1 MKKVR
6 NIILGIIA
14 AGMLTV
20 AVPVGGISAYASSA
34 KISFSDPSATV
45 GQEFSVNV
53 KISSQ
58 DGNLGASDVVLSY
71 DPSVIEF
78 VSGNNASGG
87 AGSVRLVGTMDS
99 SSTKAFS
106 YTLKFKAVQAGNT
119 SISVGS
125 YEVYDSD
132 AQAVTVSKPGAA
144 TVKVK
149 APASSSGEAALSSLK
164 ISPGKLSPAFS
175 PDVTAYTVQVGASV
189 DKLAVSASAKD
200 SKAKV
205 LVSGDSGLKVGANT
219 VVCKVTAENG
229 QTTKSYTITVNK
241 LDTVDVPSD
250 AETEA
255 ETEAEA
261 VETSSVVTNGLDVE
275 IDGVSY
281 TVATEFDASLLP
293 EGYTQSTCTYG
304 GSEVQC
310 GSGNDLTLLY
320 LQSADGNGAFYIYMP
335 ESGALSPYVTIDVT
349 AKSILVLPP
358 DASVQI
364 PDGFVET
371 TIQLNG
377 TYKVQG
383 WVWKS
388 DEQQQYCV
396 VYGMNESGEKSLYR
410 YDIAEKTF
418 QRYFEDPS
426 LATKYDDAQVE
437 EIVDQYNALCKDYNI
452 RFIMIAVLGVACVIL
467 FFIVINLLLK
477 RKEWKEEAQAAG
489 GRQRAKCRSSA
500 ANVQPVANVRAERR
514 TERASQPNRRERT
527 TETGAVARTKRT
539 PEERHSSG
547 EREDSIPE
555 RRRREVDQR
564 SSDARETRV
573 SQDGERRAERDRREL
588 TEEGRSERRRR
599 ELTEEGRSERRC
611 RELAEKGR
619 AERSQ
624 REPIE
629 EGRTE
634 RRRREPIE
642 EGRAERSR
650 RESIEEGRSER
661 SRRESIEEE
670 RSERSRREP
679 AEETRSDRRHR
690 ALVGEDRSEGIR
702 RDTADGSRAGHDR
715 RTVTEESR
723 AEKERTG
730 TAKESRT
737 RRDYASSS
745 ARRAA
750 KESAASEERRNMRP
764 TIQVRPA
771 SRSEL
776 YYTLDREEYGD
787 RPTRYESE
795 SERSR
800 RAREAKAR
808 LERDRR
814 DADGFEYID
823 DPQ

>member
-1 MKKVR
+1 MKRFK
-6 NIILGIIA
+6 NIILGILA

-20 AVPVGGISAYASSA
+20 AAPVGGISAYASSA

-99 SSTKAFS
+99 NSTKAFS

-132 AQAVTVSKPGAA
+132 AQAVTVSKTGTAS
-144 TVKVK
+144 VKVK
-149 APASSSGEAALSSLK
+149 APATSSAEAALSSLK
-164 ISPGKLSPAFS
+164 ISPGTLSPAFS
-175 PDVTAYTVQVGASV
+175 PNVTSYTAQVGASV

-219 VVCKVTAENG
+219 VVCKVTAEDG

-241 LDTVDVPSD
+241 LDTVDVPSE

-255 ETEAEA
+255 ETEA
-261 VETSSVVTNGLDVE
+261 VGTTPVVTNGLDVE

-310 GSGNDLTLLY
+310 GNGNDLTLLY
-320 LQSADGNGAFYIYMP
+320 LQGADGNGEFYIYIP
-335 ESGALSPYVTIDVT
+335 ESGVLSPYVTIDVT

-358 DASVQI
+358 DESVQI
-364 PDGFVET
+364 PDGFMET

-388 DEQQQYCV
+388 DEQQKYCV

-437 EIVDQYNALCKDYNI
+437 EIVDKYNALCRDYNI
-452 RFIMIAVLGVACVIL
+452 RFVMLAVLGVACVIL

-477 RKEWKEEAQAAG
+477 RKEWREEAQAAG
-489 GRQRAKCRSSA
+489 GRQRSKRRPSSPNARPAADARVKRGTGRDKREDGEMTPARPAARSEKERMA
-500 ANVQPVANVRAERR
+500 ADDRRRPSAERMEEGRRSARR
-514 TERASQPNRRERT
+514 TQETLETRPVRRERSM
-527 TETGAVARTKRT
+527 EAAASADRAKRM
-539 PEERHSSG
+539 PE
-547 EREDSIPE
+547 E
-555 RRRREVDQR
+555 RRRREAG
-564 SSDARETRV
+564 SEN
-573 SQDGERRAERDRREL
+573 
-588 TEEGRSERRRR
+588 RSERVRR
-599 ELTEEGRSERRC
+599 EMPEESSPACVRREASEERLQRTRRDTAEESRSERPR
-611 RELAEKGR
+611 
-619 AERSQ
+619 
-624 REPIE
+624 
-629 EGRTE
+629 RT
-634 RRRREPIE
+634 
-642 EGRAERSR
+642 S
-650 RESIEEGRSER
+650 
-661 SRRESIEEE
+661 
-670 RSERSRREP
+670 
-679 AEETRSDRRHR
+679 
-690 ALVGEDRSEGIR
+690 
-702 RDTADGSRAGHDR
+702 ADGSRAERERQAVAESR
-715 RTVTEESR
+715 RTERER
-723 AEKERTG
+723 AVS
-730 TAKESRT
+730 AKESRLQ
-737 RRDYASSS
+737 RDYTPAS
-745 ARRAA
+745 AHRAA
-750 KESAASEERRNMRP
+750 KESAASGERRNARP
-764 TIQVRPA
+764 AIYVRPA

-776 YYTLDREEYGD
+776 YYTLEREEYGD

-814 DADGFEYID
+814 DEDGFEYID

>member
-1 MKKVR
+1 MKRFK
-6 NIILGIIA
+6 NIILGILA

-20 AVPVGGISAYASSA
+20 AAPVGGISAYASSA

-99 SSTKAFS
+99 NSTKAFS

-132 AQAVTVSKPGAA
+132 AQAVTVSKTGTAS
-144 TVKVK
+144 VKVK
-149 APASSSGEAALSSLK
+149 APATSSAEAALSSLK
-164 ISPGKLSPAFS
+164 ISPGTLSPAFS
-175 PDVTAYTVQVGASV
+175 PNVTSYTAQVGASV

-219 VVCKVTAENG
+219 VVCKVTAEDG

-241 LDTVDVPSD
+241 LDTVDVPSEAETG

-255 ETEAEA
+255 VGT
-261 VETSSVVTNGLDVE
+261 TPVVTNGLDVE

-310 GSGNDLTLLY
+310 GNGNDLTLLY
-320 LQSADGNGAFYIYMP
+320 LQGADGNGAFYIYIP
-335 ESGALSPYVTIDVT
+335 ESGVLSPYVTIDVT

-358 DASVQI
+358 DESVQI
-364 PDGFVET
+364 PDGFMET

-388 DEQQQYCV
+388 DEQQKYCV

-426 LATKYDDAQVE
+426 LATKYDDTQVE
-437 EIVDQYNALCKDYNI
+437 EIVDKYNALCRDYNI
-452 RFIMIAVLGVACVIL
+452 RFVMLAVLGVACVIL

-477 RKEWKEEAQAAG
+477 RKEWREETQAAG
-489 GRQRAKCRSSA
+489 GKQRSKRRPSSPNARPAARSEKERMA
-500 ANVQPVANVRAERR
+500 ADDRRRPSAERMEEGRRSARR
-514 TERASQPNRRERT
+514 TQETLETRPVRRERSM
-527 TETGAVARTKRT
+527 EAAASADRAKRM
-539 PEERHSSG
+539 PE
-547 EREDSIPE
+547 E
-555 RRRREVDQR
+555 RRRREAG
-564 SSDARETRV
+564 SEN
-573 SQDGERRAERDRREL
+573 
-588 TEEGRSERRRR
+588 RSERVRR
-599 ELTEEGRSERRC
+599 EMPEESSPACVRREASEEERLQRTRRDAAEESRSERPR
-611 RELAEKGR
+611 
-619 AERSQ
+619 
-624 REPIE
+624 
-629 EGRTE
+629 RT
-634 RRRREPIE
+634 
-642 EGRAERSR
+642 S
-650 RESIEEGRSER
+650 
-661 SRRESIEEE
+661 
-670 RSERSRREP
+670 
-679 AEETRSDRRHR
+679 
-690 ALVGEDRSEGIR
+690 
-702 RDTADGSRAGHDR
+702 ADGSRAERERQAVAESR
-715 RTVTEESR
+715 RTERER
-723 AEKERTG
+723 AVS
-730 TAKESRT
+730 AKESRLQ
-737 RRDYASSS
+737 RDYTPAS
-745 ARRAA
+745 AHRAA
-750 KESAASEERRNMRP
+750 KESAASGERRNARP
-764 TIQVRPA
+764 AIYVRPA

-776 YYTLDREEYGD
+776 YYTLEREEYGD

-814 DADGFEYID
+814 DEDGFEYID

>member
-1 MKKVR
+1 MKRFK
-6 NIILGIIA
+6 NIILGILA

-20 AVPVGGISAYASSA
+20 AAPVGGISAYASSA

-132 AQAVTVSKPGAA
+132 AQAVTVSKTGTAS
-144 TVKVK
+144 VKVK
-149 APASSSGEAALSSLK
+149 APATSSAEAALSSLK
-164 ISPGKLSPAFS
+164 ISPGTLSPAFS
-175 PDVTAYTVQVGASV
+175 PNVTSYTAQVGASV

-219 VVCKVTAENG
+219 VVCKVTAEDG

-241 LDTVDVPSD
+241 LDTVDVPSEAETG

-255 ETEAEA
+255 VGT
-261 VETSSVVTNGLDVE
+261 TPVVTNGLDVE

-310 GSGNDLTLLY
+310 GNGNDLTLLY
-320 LQSADGNGAFYIYMP
+320 LQGADGNGAFYIYIP
-335 ESGALSPYVTIDVT
+335 ESGVLSPYVTIDVT

-358 DASVQI
+358 DESVQI
-364 PDGFVET
+364 PDGFMET

-388 DEQQQYCV
+388 DEQQKYCV

-426 LATKYDDAQVE
+426 LATKYDNAQVE
-437 EIVDQYNALCKDYNI
+437 EIVDKYNALCRDYNI
-452 RFIMIAVLGVACVIL
+452 RFVMLAVLGVACVIL

-477 RKEWKEEAQAAG
+477 RKEWREEAQAAG
-489 GRQRAKCRSSA
+489 GRQRSKRRPSSPNARPAADARVKRGTGRDKRDDGEMTPARPAARSEKERMA
-500 ANVQPVANVRAERR
+500 ADDRRRRSAERMEEGRRSARR
-514 TERASQPNRRERT
+514 TQETLETRPVRRERSM
-527 TETGAVARTKRT
+527 EVAASADRAKRM
-539 PEERHSSG
+539 PE
-547 EREDSIPE
+547 E
-555 RRRREVDQR
+555 RRRRE
-564 SSDARETRV
+564 
-573 SQDGERRAERDRREL
+573 AESEN
-588 TEEGRSERRRR
+588 RSERVRR
-599 ELTEEGRSERRC
+599 EMPEESSPACVRREASEEERLQRTRRDAAEESRSERPR
-611 RELAEKGR
+611 
-619 AERSQ
+619 
-624 REPIE
+624 
-629 EGRTE
+629 RT
-634 RRRREPIE
+634 
-642 EGRAERSR
+642 S
-650 RESIEEGRSER
+650 
-661 SRRESIEEE
+661 
-670 RSERSRREP
+670 
-679 AEETRSDRRHR
+679 
-690 ALVGEDRSEGIR
+690 
-702 RDTADGSRAGHDR
+702 ADGSRAERERQAVAESR
-715 RTVTEESR
+715 RTERER
-723 AEKERTG
+723 AVS
-730 TAKESRT
+730 AKESRLQ
-737 RRDYASSS
+737 RDYTPAS
-745 ARRAA
+745 AHRAA
-750 KESAASEERRNMRP
+750 KESAASGERRNARP
-764 TIQVRPA
+764 AIYVRPA

-776 YYTLDREEYGD
+776 YYTLEREEYGD

-814 DADGFEYID
+814 DEDGFEYID

>member
-1 MKKVR
+1 MKRFK
-6 NIILGIIA
+6 NIILGILA

-20 AVPVGGISAYASSA
+20 AAPVGGISAYASSA

-99 SSTKAFS
+99 NSTKAFS

-132 AQAVTVSKPGAA
+132 AQAVTVSKTGTAS
-144 TVKVK
+144 VKVK
-149 APASSSGEAALSSLK
+149 APATSSAEAALSSLK
-164 ISPGKLSPAFS
+164 ISPGTLSPAFS
-175 PDVTAYTVQVGASV
+175 PNVTSYTAQVGASV

-219 VVCKVTAENG
+219 VVCKVTAEDG

-241 LDTVDVPSD
+241 LDTVDVPSEAETG

-255 ETEAEA
+255 VGT
-261 VETSSVVTNGLDVE
+261 TSVVTNGLDVE

-310 GSGNDLTLLY
+310 GNGNDLTLLY
-320 LQSADGNGAFYIYMP
+320 LQGADGNGAFYIYIP
-335 ESGALSPYVTIDVT
+335 ESGVLSPYVTIDVT

-358 DASVQI
+358 DESVQI
-364 PDGFVET
+364 PDGFMET

-388 DEQQQYCV
+388 DEQQKYCV

-437 EIVDQYNALCKDYNI
+437 EIVDKYNALCRDYNI
-452 RFIMIAVLGVACVIL
+452 RFVMLAVLGVACVIL

-477 RKEWKEEAQAAG
+477 RKEWREETQAAG
-489 GRQRAKCRSSA
+489 GRQRSKRRPSSSNARPA
-500 ANVQPVANVRAERR
+500 ADARVKRGTGRDKREDGEMTPARPVARSEKERMAADDRRRPSAERMEEGRRSARR
-514 TERASQPNRRERT
+514 TQETLETRPVRRERSM
-527 TETGAVARTKRT
+527 EAAASADRAKRM
-539 PEERHSSG
+539 PE
-547 EREDSIPE
+547 E
-555 RRRREVDQR
+555 RRRREAG
-564 SSDARETRV
+564 SEN
-573 SQDGERRAERDRREL
+573 
-588 TEEGRSERRRR
+588 RSERVRR
-599 ELTEEGRSERRC
+599 EMPEESSPACVRREASEERLQRTRRDAAEESRSERPR
-611 RELAEKGR
+611 
-619 AERSQ
+619 
-624 REPIE
+624 
-629 EGRTE
+629 RT
-634 RRRREPIE
+634 
-642 EGRAERSR
+642 S
-650 RESIEEGRSER
+650 
-661 SRRESIEEE
+661 
-670 RSERSRREP
+670 
-679 AEETRSDRRHR
+679 
-690 ALVGEDRSEGIR
+690 
-702 RDTADGSRAGHDR
+702 ADGSRAERERQAVAESR
-715 RTVTEESR
+715 RTERER
-723 AEKERTG
+723 AVS
-730 TAKESRT
+730 AKESRLQ
-737 RRDYASSS
+737 RDYTPAS
-745 ARRAA
+745 AHRAA
-750 KESAASEERRNMRP
+750 KESAASGERRNARP
-764 TIQVRPA
+764 AIYVRPA

-776 YYTLDREEYGD
+776 YYTLEREEYGD

-814 DADGFEYID
+814 DEDGFEYID

>member
-1 MKKVR
+1 MKRFK
-6 NIILGIIA
+6 NIILGILA

-20 AVPVGGISAYASSA
+20 AAPVGGISAYASSA

-132 AQAVTVSKPGAA
+132 AQAVTVSKTGTAS
-144 TVKVK
+144 VKVK
-149 APASSSGEAALSSLK
+149 APATSSAEAALSSLK
-164 ISPGKLSPAFS
+164 ISPGTLSPAFS
-175 PDVTAYTVQVGASV
+175 PNVTSYTAQVGASV

-219 VVCKVTAENG
+219 VVCKVTAEDG

-241 LDTVDVPSD
+241 LDTVDVPSEAETG

-255 ETEAEA
+255 VGT
-261 VETSSVVTNGLDVE
+261 TPVVTNGLDVE

-310 GSGNDLTLLY
+310 GNGNDLTLLY
-320 LQSADGNGAFYIYMP
+320 LQGADGNGAFYIYIP
-335 ESGALSPYVTIDVT
+335 ESGVLSPYVTIDVT

-358 DASVQI
+358 DESVQI
-364 PDGFVET
+364 PDGFMET

-388 DEQQQYCV
+388 DEQQKYCV

-437 EIVDQYNALCKDYNI
+437 EIVDKYNALCRDYNI
-452 RFIMIAVLGVACVIL
+452 RFVMLAVLGVACVIL

-477 RKEWKEEAQAAG
+477 RKKWREEAQAAG
-489 GRQRAKCRSSA
+489 GRQRSKRRPLSPNARPEADAWVKRDTGRDKREDGEMTPARPAARSEKERMA
-500 ANVQPVANVRAERR
+500 ADDRRRRSAERMEEGRRSARR
-514 TERASQPNRRERT
+514 TQETLETRPVRRERSM
-527 TETGAVARTKRT
+527 EVAASADRAKRM
-539 PEERHSSG
+539 PE
-547 EREDSIPE
+547 E
-555 RRRREVDQR
+555 RRRREAG
-564 SSDARETRV
+564 SEN
-573 SQDGERRAERDRREL
+573 
-588 TEEGRSERRRR
+588 RSERVRR
-599 ELTEEGRSERRC
+599 EMPEESSPACVRREASEEERLQRTRRDTAEESRSERPR
-611 RELAEKGR
+611 
-619 AERSQ
+619 
-624 REPIE
+624 
-629 EGRTE
+629 RT
-634 RRRREPIE
+634 
-642 EGRAERSR
+642 S
-650 RESIEEGRSER
+650 
-661 SRRESIEEE
+661 
-670 RSERSRREP
+670 
-679 AEETRSDRRHR
+679 
-690 ALVGEDRSEGIR
+690 
-702 RDTADGSRAGHDR
+702 ADGSRAERERQAVAESR
-715 RTVTEESR
+715 RTERERAVSAKVSR
-723 AEKERTG
+723 LQ
-730 TAKESRT
+730 
-737 RRDYASSS
+737 RDYTPAS
-745 ARRAA
+745 AHRAA
-750 KESAASEERRNMRP
+750 KESAVSGERRNARP
-764 TIQVRPA
+764 TIHVRPA

-776 YYTLDREEYGD
+776 YYTLEREEYGD

-814 DADGFEYID
+814 DEDGFEYID

>member
-1 MKKVR
+1 MKRFK
-6 NIILGIIA
+6 NIILGILA

-20 AVPVGGISAYASSA
+20 AAPVGGISAYASSA

-99 SSTKAFS
+99 NSTKAFS

-132 AQAVTVSKPGAA
+132 AQAVTVSKTGTAS
-144 TVKVK
+144 VKVK
-149 APASSSGEAALSSLK
+149 APATSSAEAALSSLK
-164 ISPGKLSPAFS
+164 ISPGTLSPAFS
-175 PDVTAYTVQVGASV
+175 PNVTSYTAQVGASV

-219 VVCKVTAENG
+219 VVCKVTAEDG

-241 LDTVDVPSD
+241 LDTVDVPSEAETG

-255 ETEAEA
+255 VGT
-261 VETSSVVTNGLDVE
+261 TPVVTNGLDVE

-310 GSGNDLTLLY
+310 GNGNDLTLLY
-320 LQSADGNGAFYIYMP
+320 LQGADGNGAFYIYIP
-335 ESGALSPYVTIDVT
+335 ESGVLSPYVTIDVT

-358 DASVQI
+358 DESVQI
-364 PDGFVET
+364 PDGFMET

-388 DEQQQYCV
+388 DEQQKYCV

-437 EIVDQYNALCKDYNI
+437 EIVDKYNALCRDYNI
-452 RFIMIAVLGVACVIL
+452 RFVMLAVLGVACVIL

-477 RKEWKEEAQAAG
+477 RKEWREEAQAAG
-489 GRQRAKCRSSA
+489 GRQRSKRRPSSPNARPAADARVKRGTGRDKREDGEMTPARSA
-500 ANVQPVANVRAERR
+500 ARSEKERMAADDRRRPSAERIEEGRRSARR
-514 TERASQPNRRERT
+514 TQETLETRPVRRERSM
-527 TETGAVARTKRT
+527 EAAASADRAKRM
-539 PEERHSSG
+539 PE
-547 EREDSIPE
+547 E
-555 RRRREVDQR
+555 RRRRE
-564 SSDARETRV
+564 
-573 SQDGERRAERDRREL
+573 AESEN
-588 TEEGRSERRRR
+588 RSERVRR
-599 ELTEEGRSERRC
+599 EMPEESSPACVRREASEEERLQRTRRDAAEESRSERLR
-611 RELAEKGR
+611 
-619 AERSQ
+619 
-624 REPIE
+624 
-629 EGRTE
+629 RT
-634 RRRREPIE
+634 
-642 EGRAERSR
+642 S
-650 RESIEEGRSER
+650 
-661 SRRESIEEE
+661 
-670 RSERSRREP
+670 
-679 AEETRSDRRHR
+679 
-690 ALVGEDRSEGIR
+690 
-702 RDTADGSRAGHDR
+702 ADGSRAERERQAVAESR
-715 RTVTEESR
+715 RTERER
-723 AEKERTG
+723 AVS
-730 TAKESRT
+730 AKESRLQ
-737 RRDYASSS
+737 RDYTPAS
-745 ARRAA
+745 AHRAA
-750 KESAASEERRNMRP
+750 KESAASGERRNARP
-764 TIQVRPA
+764 AIYVRPA

-776 YYTLDREEYGD
+776 YYTLEREEYGD

-814 DADGFEYID
+814 DEDGFEYID

>member
-1 MKKVR
+1 MKRFK
-6 NIILGIIA
+6 NIILGILA

-20 AVPVGGISAYASSA
+20 AAPVGGISAYASSA

-99 SSTKAFS
+99 NSTKAFS

-132 AQAVTVSKPGAA
+132 AQAVTVSKTGTAS
-144 TVKVK
+144 VKVK
-149 APASSSGEAALSSLK
+149 APATSSAEAALSSLK
-164 ISPGKLSPAFS
+164 ISPGTLSPAFS
-175 PDVTAYTVQVGASV
+175 PNVTSYTAQVGASV

-219 VVCKVTAENG
+219 VVCKVTAEDG

-241 LDTVDVPSD
+241 LDTVDVPS
-250 AETEA
+250 EA
-255 ETEAEA
+255 ETGAETDA
-261 VETSSVVTNGLDVE
+261 VGTTPVVTNGLDVE

-310 GSGNDLTLLY
+310 GNGNDLTLLY
-320 LQSADGNGAFYIYMP
+320 LQGADENGAFYIYIP
-335 ESGALSPYVTIDVT
+335 ESGVLSPYVTIDVA

-358 DASVQI
+358 DESVQI
-364 PDGFVET
+364 PDGFMET

-388 DEQQQYCV
+388 DEQQKYCV

-437 EIVDQYNALCKDYNI
+437 EIVDKYNALCRDYNI
-452 RFIMIAVLGVACVIL
+452 RFVMLAVLGVACVIL

-477 RKEWKEEAQAAG
+477 RKEWREEAQAAG
-489 GRQRAKCRSSA
+489 GRQRSKRRPSSPNARPAADARVKRGTGRDKREDGEMTPARPAARSEKERMA
-500 ANVQPVANVRAERR
+500 ADDRRRPSAERMEEGRRSARR
-514 TERASQPNRRERT
+514 TQETLETRPVRRERSM
-527 TETGAVARTKRT
+527 EAAASADRAKRM
-539 PEERHSSG
+539 PE
-547 EREDSIPE
+547 E
-555 RRRREVDQR
+555 RRRREAG
-564 SSDARETRV
+564 SEN
-573 SQDGERRAERDRREL
+573 
-588 TEEGRSERRRR
+588 RSERVRR
-599 ELTEEGRSERRC
+599 EMPEESSPACVRREASEERLQRTRRDAAEESRSERPR
-611 RELAEKGR
+611 
-619 AERSQ
+619 
-624 REPIE
+624 
-629 EGRTE
+629 RT
-634 RRRREPIE
+634 
-642 EGRAERSR
+642 S
-650 RESIEEGRSER
+650 
-661 SRRESIEEE
+661 
-670 RSERSRREP
+670 
-679 AEETRSDRRHR
+679 
-690 ALVGEDRSEGIR
+690 
-702 RDTADGSRAGHDR
+702 ADGSRAERERQAVAESR
-715 RTVTEESR
+715 RTERER
-723 AEKERTG
+723 AVS
-730 TAKESRT
+730 AKESRLQ
-737 RRDYASSS
+737 RDYTPAS
-745 ARRAA
+745 AHRAA
-750 KESAASEERRNMRP
+750 KESAVSGERRNARP
-764 TIQVRPA
+764 AIQVRPA

-776 YYTLDREEYGD
+776 YYTLEREEYGD

-814 DADGFEYID
+814 DEDGFEYID

>member
-1 MKKVR
+1 MKRFK
-6 NIILGIIA
+6 NIILGILA

-20 AVPVGGISAYASSA
+20 AAPVGGISAYASSA

-132 AQAVTVSKPGAA
+132 AQEVTVSKTGTAS
-144 TVKVK
+144 VKVK
-149 APASSSGEAALSSLK
+149 APATSSAEAALSSLK
-164 ISPGKLSPAFS
+164 ISPGTLSPAFS
-175 PDVTAYTVQVGASV
+175 PNVTSYTAQVGASV

-219 VVCKVTAENG
+219 VVCKVTAEDG

-241 LDTVDVPSD
+241 LDTVDVPSEAETG

-255 ETEAEA
+255 VGT
-261 VETSSVVTNGLDVE
+261 TPVVTNGLDVE

-310 GSGNDLTLLY
+310 GNGNDLTLLY
-320 LQSADGNGAFYIYMP
+320 LQGADGNGAFYIYIP
-335 ESGALSPYVTIDVT
+335 ESGVLSPYVTIDVT

-358 DASVQI
+358 DESVQI
-364 PDGFVET
+364 PDGFMET

-388 DEQQQYCV
+388 DEQQKYCV

-426 LATKYDDAQVE
+426 LATKYDDTQVE
-437 EIVDQYNALCKDYNI
+437 EIVDKYNALCRDYNI
-452 RFIMIAVLGVACVIL
+452 RFVMLAVLGVACVIL

-477 RKEWKEEAQAAG
+477 RKEWREKTQAAG
-489 GRQRAKCRSSA
+489 GRQRSKRRPSSSNARPAADARVKRGTGRDKRDDGEMTPARPAARSEKERMA
-500 ANVQPVANVRAERR
+500 ADDRRRRSAERMEEGRRSARR
-514 TERASQPNRRERT
+514 TQETLETRPVRRERSM
-527 TETGAVARTKRT
+527 EVAASADRAKRM
-539 PEERHSSG
+539 PE
-547 EREDSIPE
+547 E
-555 RRRREVDQR
+555 RRRRE
-564 SSDARETRV
+564 
-573 SQDGERRAERDRREL
+573 AESEN
-588 TEEGRSERRRR
+588 RSERVRR
-599 ELTEEGRSERRC
+599 EMPEESSPACVRREASEEERLQRTRRDAAEESRSERPR
-611 RELAEKGR
+611 
-619 AERSQ
+619 
-624 REPIE
+624 
-629 EGRTE
+629 RT
-634 RRRREPIE
+634 
-642 EGRAERSR
+642 S
-650 RESIEEGRSER
+650 
-661 SRRESIEEE
+661 
-670 RSERSRREP
+670 
-679 AEETRSDRRHR
+679 
-690 ALVGEDRSEGIR
+690 
-702 RDTADGSRAGHDR
+702 ADGSRAERERQAVAESR
-715 RTVTEESR
+715 RTERER
-723 AEKERTG
+723 AVS
-730 TAKESRT
+730 AKESRLQ
-737 RRDYASSS
+737 RDYTPAS
-745 ARRAA
+745 AHRAA
-750 KESAASEERRNMRP
+750 KESAASGERRNARP
-764 TIQVRPA
+764 AIYVRPA

-776 YYTLDREEYGD
+776 YYTLEREEYGD

-814 DADGFEYID
+814 DEDGFEYID

>member
-1 MKKVR
+1 MKRFR
-6 NIILGIIA
+6 NIILGILA

-20 AVPVGGISAYASSA
+20 AAPVGGISAYASSA

-132 AQAVTVSKPGAA
+132 AQAVTVSKTGTAS
-144 TVKVK
+144 VKVK
-149 APASSSGEAALSSLK
+149 APATSSAEAALSSLK
-164 ISPGKLSPAFS
+164 ISPGTLSPAFS
-175 PDVTAYTVQVGASV
+175 PNVTSYTAQVGASV

-219 VVCKVTAENG
+219 VVCKVTAEDG

-241 LDTVDVPSD
+241 LDTVDVPSE

-255 ETEAEA
+255 ETEA
-261 VETSSVVTNGLDVE
+261 VGTTPVVTNGLDVE

-310 GSGNDLTLLY
+310 GNGNDLTLLY
-320 LQSADGNGAFYIYMP
+320 LQGADGNGAFYIYIP
-335 ESGALSPYVTIDVT
+335 ESGVLSPYVTIDVT

-358 DASVQI
+358 DESVQI
-364 PDGFVET
+364 PDGFMET

-388 DEQQQYCV
+388 DEQQKYCV

-437 EIVDQYNALCKDYNI
+437 EIVDKYNTLCRDYNI
-452 RFIMIAVLGVACVIL
+452 RFVMLAVLGVACVIL

-477 RKEWKEEAQAAG
+477 RKEWREEAQAAG
-489 GRQRAKCRSSA
+489 CRQRSKRRPSSPNARPA
-500 ANVQPVANVRAERR
+500 A
-514 TERASQPNRRERT
+514 
-527 TETGAVARTKRT
+527 
-539 PEERHSSG
+539 
-547 EREDSIPE
+547 
-555 RRRREVDQR
+555 
-564 SSDARETRV
+564 DARVKRGT
-573 SQDGERRAERDRREL
+573 GRDRREDEEMAPARPVARSEKERMAADDRRRPSAERM
-588 TEEGRSERRRR
+588 EEGRRSARQTREKDREIRPVRR
-599 ELTEEGRSERRC
+599 ERSMEAGSADRVKRMPEERCRQEAGSENRSGRVRRETSEESRPARVRREAEERLQRTRRDAAEESRSERPR
-611 RELAEKGR
+611 
-619 AERSQ
+619 
-624 REPIE
+624 
-629 EGRTE
+629 RT
-634 RRRREPIE
+634 
-642 EGRAERSR
+642 
-650 RESIEEGRSER
+650 
-661 SRRESIEEE
+661 
-670 RSERSRREP
+670 
-679 AEETRSDRRHR
+679 
-690 ALVGEDRSEGIR
+690 L
-702 RDTADGSRAGHDR
+702 ADGSRAEREHQAVAESR
-715 RTVTEESR
+715 RTER
-723 AEKERTG
+723 ERTVS
-730 TAKESRT
+730 AKESRPQ
-737 RRDYASSS
+737 RDYTPAS
-745 ARRAA
+745 AHRAA
-750 KESAASEERRNMRP
+750 KESAASGERRNARP
-764 TIQVRPA
+764 AIQVRPA

-814 DADGFEYID
+814 DEDGFEYID

>member
-1 MKKVR
+1 MKRFK
-6 NIILGIIA
+6 NIILGILA

-20 AVPVGGISAYASSA
+20 AAPVGGISAYASSA

-99 SSTKAFS
+99 NSTKAFS

-132 AQAVTVSKPGAA
+132 AQAVTVSKTGTAS
-144 TVKVK
+144 VKVK
-149 APASSSGEAALSSLK
+149 APATSSAEAALSSLK
-164 ISPGKLSPAFS
+164 ISPGTLSPAFS
-175 PDVTAYTVQVGASV
+175 PNVTSYTAQVGASV

-219 VVCKVTAENG
+219 VVCKVTAEDG

-241 LDTVDVPSD
+241 LDTVDVPS
-250 AETEA
+250 EA
-255 ETEAEA
+255 ETGAETDA
-261 VETSSVVTNGLDVE
+261 VGTTPVVTNGLDVE

-310 GSGNDLTLLY
+310 GNGNDLTLLY
-320 LQSADGNGAFYIYMP
+320 LQGADENGAFYIYIP
-335 ESGALSPYVTIDVT
+335 ESGVLSPYVTIDVT

-358 DASVQI
+358 DESVQI
-364 PDGFVET
+364 PDGFMET

-388 DEQQQYCV
+388 DEQQKYCV

-437 EIVDQYNALCKDYNI
+437 EIVDKYNALCRDYNI
-452 RFIMIAVLGVACVIL
+452 RFVMLAVLGVACVIL

-477 RKEWKEEAQAAG
+477 RKEWREEAQAAG
-489 GRQRAKCRSSA
+489 GRQRSKRRPSSPNARPAADARVKRGTGRDKREDGEMTPARPAARSEKERMA
-500 ANVQPVANVRAERR
+500 ADDRRRPSAERMEEGRRSARR
-514 TERASQPNRRERT
+514 TQETLETRPVRRERSM
-527 TETGAVARTKRT
+527 EAAASADRAKRM
-539 PEERHSSG
+539 PE
-547 EREDSIPE
+547 E
-555 RRRREVDQR
+555 RRRREAG
-564 SSDARETRV
+564 SEN
-573 SQDGERRAERDRREL
+573 
-588 TEEGRSERRRR
+588 RSERVRR
-599 ELTEEGRSERRC
+599 EMPEESSPACVRREASEERLQRTRRDAAEESRSERPR
-611 RELAEKGR
+611 
-619 AERSQ
+619 
-624 REPIE
+624 
-629 EGRTE
+629 RT
-634 RRRREPIE
+634 
-642 EGRAERSR
+642 S
-650 RESIEEGRSER
+650 
-661 SRRESIEEE
+661 
-670 RSERSRREP
+670 
-679 AEETRSDRRHR
+679 
-690 ALVGEDRSEGIR
+690 
-702 RDTADGSRAGHDR
+702 ADGSRAERERQAVAESR
-715 RTVTEESR
+715 RTERER
-723 AEKERTG
+723 AVS
-730 TAKESRT
+730 AKESRLQ
-737 RRDYASSS
+737 RDYTPAS
-745 ARRAA
+745 AHRAA
-750 KESAASEERRNMRP
+750 KESAVSGERRNARP
-764 TIQVRPA
+764 AIQVRPA

-776 YYTLDREEYGD
+776 YYTLEREEYGD

-814 DADGFEYID
+814 DEDGFEYID

>member
-1 MKKVR
+1 MKRFK
-6 NIILGIIA
+6 NIILGILA

-20 AVPVGGISAYASSA
+20 AAPVGGISAYASSA

-99 SSTKAFS
+99 NSTKAFS

-132 AQAVTVSKPGAA
+132 AQAVTVSKTGTAS
-144 TVKVK
+144 VKVK
-149 APASSSGEAALSSLK
+149 APATSSAEAALSSLK
-164 ISPGKLSPAFS
+164 ISPGTLSPAFS
-175 PDVTAYTVQVGASV
+175 PNVTSYTAQVGASV
-189 DKLAVSASAKD
+189 DKLAGSASAKD

-219 VVCKVTAENG
+219 VVCKVTAEDG

-241 LDTVDVPSD
+241 LDTVDVPSEAETG

-255 ETEAEA
+255 VGT
-261 VETSSVVTNGLDVE
+261 TPVVTNGLDVE

-310 GSGNDLTLLY
+310 GNGNDLTLLY
-320 LQSADGNGAFYIYMP
+320 LQGADGNGAFYIYIP
-335 ESGALSPYVTIDVT
+335 ESGVLSPYVTIDVT

-358 DASVQI
+358 DESVQI
-364 PDGFVET
+364 PDGFMET

-388 DEQQQYCV
+388 DEQQKYCV

-437 EIVDQYNALCKDYNI
+437 EIVDKYNALCRDYNI
-452 RFIMIAVLGVACVIL
+452 RFVMLAVLGVACVIL

-477 RKEWKEEAQAAG
+477 RKEWREEAQAAG
-489 GRQRAKCRSSA
+489 GRQRSKRRPSSPNARPA
-500 ANVQPVANVRAERR
+500 ADARVKRGTGRDKREDGEMTPARPVARSEKERMAADDRRRPSAERMEEGRRSARR
-514 TERASQPNRRERT
+514 TQETLETRPVRRERSM
-527 TETGAVARTKRT
+527 EAAASADRAKRM
-539 PEERHSSG
+539 PE
-547 EREDSIPE
+547 E
-555 RRRREVDQR
+555 RRRREAGSENPSERVCR
-564 SSDARETRV
+564 EMPEESSPACV
-573 SQDGERRAERDRREL
+573 RREAS
-588 TEEGRSERRRR
+588 EERLQRTRRDAAEESRSERPRR
-599 ELTEEGRSERRC
+599 TS
-611 RELAEKGR
+611 
-619 AERSQ
+619 
-624 REPIE
+624 
-629 EGRTE
+629 
-634 RRRREPIE
+634 
-642 EGRAERSR
+642 
-650 RESIEEGRSER
+650 
-661 SRRESIEEE
+661 
-670 RSERSRREP
+670 
-679 AEETRSDRRHR
+679 
-690 ALVGEDRSEGIR
+690 
-702 RDTADGSRAGHDR
+702 ADGSRAERERQAVAESR
-715 RTVTEESR
+715 RTERER
-723 AEKERTG
+723 AVS
-730 TAKESRT
+730 AKESRLQ
-737 RRDYASSS
+737 RDYTPAS
-745 ARRAA
+745 AHRAA
-750 KESAASEERRNMRP
+750 KESAASGERRNARP
-764 TIQVRPA
+764 AIYVRPA

-776 YYTLDREEYGD
+776 YYTLEREEYGD

-814 DADGFEYID
+814 DEDGFEYID

>member
-1 MKKVR
+1 MKRFK
-6 NIILGIIA
+6 NIILGILA

-20 AVPVGGISAYASSA
+20 AAPVGGISAYASSA

-99 SSTKAFS
+99 NSTKAFS

-132 AQAVTVSKPGAA
+132 AQAVTVSKTGTAS
-144 TVKVK
+144 VKVK
-149 APASSSGEAALSSLK
+149 APATSSAEAALSSLK
-164 ISPGKLSPAFS
+164 ISPGTLSPAFS
-175 PDVTAYTVQVGASV
+175 PNVTSYTAQVGASV

-219 VVCKVTAENG
+219 VVCKVTAEDG

-241 LDTVDVPSD
+241 LDTVDVPSEAETG

-255 ETEAEA
+255 VGT
-261 VETSSVVTNGLDVE
+261 TPVVTNGLDVE

-310 GSGNDLTLLY
+310 GNGNDLTLLY
-320 LQSADGNGAFYIYMP
+320 LQGADGNGEFYIYIP
-335 ESGALSPYVTIDVT
+335 ESGVLSPYVTIDVT

-358 DASVQI
+358 DESVQI
-364 PDGFVET
+364 PDGFMET

-388 DEQQQYCV
+388 DEQQKYCV

-437 EIVDQYNALCKDYNI
+437 EIVDKYNALCRDYNI
-452 RFIMIAVLGVACVIL
+452 RFVMLAVLGVACVIL

-477 RKEWKEEAQAAG
+477 RKEWREEAQAAG
-489 GRQRAKCRSSA
+489 GRQRSKRRPPLPNARPAADARVKRGTGRDKREDGEMTPARPAARSEKERMA
-500 ANVQPVANVRAERR
+500 ADDRRRPSAERMEEGRRSARR
-514 TERASQPNRRERT
+514 TQETLETRPVRRERSM
-527 TETGAVARTKRT
+527 EAAASADRAKRM
-539 PEERHSSG
+539 PE
-547 EREDSIPE
+547 E
-555 RRRREVDQR
+555 RRRREAG
-564 SSDARETRV
+564 SEN
-573 SQDGERRAERDRREL
+573 
-588 TEEGRSERRRR
+588 RSERIRR
-599 ELTEEGRSERRC
+599 EMPEESSPAC
-611 RELAEKGR
+611 V
-619 AERSQ
+619 
-624 REPIE
+624 
-629 EGRTE
+629 
-634 RRRREPIE
+634 RRE
-642 EGRAERSR
+642 AS
-650 RESIEEGRSER
+650 
-661 SRRESIEEE
+661 EE
-670 RSERSRREP
+670 RLQR
-679 AEETRSDRRHR
+679 T
-690 ALVGEDRSEGIR
+690 R
-702 RDTADGSRAGHDR
+702 RDTAEESRSERPRRTSTDGSRAERERQAVAESR
-715 RTVTEESR
+715 RTERER
-723 AEKERTG
+723 AVS
-730 TAKESRT
+730 AKESRLQ
-737 RRDYASSS
+737 RDYTPAS
-745 ARRAA
+745 AHRAA
-750 KESAASEERRNMRP
+750 KESAASGERRNARP
-764 TIQVRPA
+764 AIYVRPA

-776 YYTLDREEYGD
+776 YYTLEREEYGD

-814 DADGFEYID
+814 DEDGFEYID

>member
-1 MKKVR
+1 MKRFK
-6 NIILGIIA
+6 NIILGILA

-20 AVPVGGISAYASSA
+20 AAPVGGISAYASSA

-99 SSTKAFS
+99 NSTKAFS

-132 AQAVTVSKPGAA
+132 AQAVTVSKTGTAS
-144 TVKVK
+144 VKVK
-149 APASSSGEAALSSLK
+149 APATSSAEAALSSLK
-164 ISPGKLSPAFS
+164 ISPGTLSPAFS
-175 PDVTAYTVQVGASV
+175 PNVTSYTAQVGASV

-219 VVCKVTAENG
+219 VVCKVTAEDG

-241 LDTVDVPSD
+241 LDTVDVPSEAETG

-255 ETEAEA
+255 VGT
-261 VETSSVVTNGLDVE
+261 TPVVTNGLDVE

-310 GSGNDLTLLY
+310 GNGNDLTLLY
-320 LQSADGNGAFYIYMP
+320 LQGADGNGAFYIYIP
-335 ESGALSPYVTIDVT
+335 ESGVLSPYVTIDVT

-358 DASVQI
+358 DESVQI
-364 PDGFVET
+364 PDGFMET

-388 DEQQQYCV
+388 DEQQKYCV

-437 EIVDQYNALCKDYNI
+437 EIVDKYNALCRDYNI
-452 RFIMIAVLGVACVIL
+452 RFVMLAVLGVACVIL

-477 RKEWKEEAQAAG
+477 RKEWREETQAAG
-489 GRQRAKCRSSA
+489 GRQRSKRRPSSPNARPAARSEKERMA
-500 ANVQPVANVRAERR
+500 ADDRRRPSAERMEEGRRSARR
-514 TERASQPNRRERT
+514 TQETLETRPVRRERSM
-527 TETGAVARTKRT
+527 EAAASADRAKRM
-539 PEERHSSG
+539 PE
-547 EREDSIPE
+547 E
-555 RRRREVDQR
+555 RRRREAG
-564 SSDARETRV
+564 SEN
-573 SQDGERRAERDRREL
+573 
-588 TEEGRSERRRR
+588 RSERVRR
-599 ELTEEGRSERRC
+599 EMPEESSPACVRREASEERLQRTRRDTAEESRSERPR
-611 RELAEKGR
+611 
-619 AERSQ
+619 
-624 REPIE
+624 
-629 EGRTE
+629 RT
-634 RRRREPIE
+634 
-642 EGRAERSR
+642 S
-650 RESIEEGRSER
+650 
-661 SRRESIEEE
+661 
-670 RSERSRREP
+670 
-679 AEETRSDRRHR
+679 
-690 ALVGEDRSEGIR
+690 
-702 RDTADGSRAGHDR
+702 ADGSRAERERQAVAESR
-715 RTVTEESR
+715 RTERER
-723 AEKERTG
+723 AVS
-730 TAKESRT
+730 AKESRLQ
-737 RRDYASSS
+737 RDYTPAS
-745 ARRAA
+745 AHRAA
-750 KESAASEERRNMRP
+750 KDSAASRERPNARP
-764 TIQVRPA
+764 AIYVRPA

-776 YYTLDREEYGD
+776 YYTLEREEYGD

-814 DADGFEYID
+814 DEDGFEYID

>member
-1 MKKVR
+1 MKKFR
-6 NIILGIIA
+6 NIVLGILA

-125 YEVYDSD
+125 CEVYDSD
-132 AQAVTVSKPGAA
+132 AQAVTVSKPGTAS
-144 TVKVK
+144 VKVK
-149 APASSSGEAALSSLK
+149 APATSSAEAALSSLK

-175 PDVTAYTVQVGASV
+175 PDVTSYTAQVGASV

-200 SKAKV
+200 SNAKV
-205 LVSGDSGLKVGANT
+205 LVSGDSGLKVGTNT
-219 VVCKVTAENG
+219 VVCKVTAEDG

-241 LDTVDVPSD
+241 LDTVDVPSE

-261 VETSSVVTNGLDVE
+261 VETTPVVTNGLDVE

-310 GSGNDLTLLY
+310 GNGNDLTLLY
-320 LQSADGNGAFYIYMP
+320 LQSADGNGAFYIYIP

-349 AKSILVLPP
+349 ARSILVLPP
-358 DASVQI
+358 DDSVQI
-364 PDGFVET
+364 PDGFMET

-396 VYGMNESGEKSLYR
+396 IYGMNESGEKSLYR

-437 EIVDQYNALCKDYNI
+437 EIVDKYNALCKDYNI
-452 RFIMIAVLGVACVIL
+452 RFIMLAVLGVACVIL
-467 FFIVINLLLK
+467 FFIVVNLLLK
-477 RKEWKEEAQAAG
+477 RKEWREETQAAG
-489 GRQRAKCRSSA
+489 GRQRTKRRPSSA
-500 ANVQPVANVRAERR
+500 NARPAADARAKRGSERDEREDEEMAPARLAARSEKERTAADDRRRRPSAERMEEERRR
-514 TERASQPNRRERT
+514 TRQAREEAREARPVRRERS
-527 TETGAVARTKRT
+527 TETASTDRRERI
-539 PEERHSSG
+539 PEERRRSVPEGRRSQETRVSRDG
-547 EREDSIPE
+547 EYRVERE
-555 RRRREVDQR
+555 RREVDENGR
-564 SSDARETRV
+564 SGRVENRPARARRETAEEKRP
-573 SQDGERRAERDRREL
+573 ERPHREAV
-588 TEEGRSERRRR
+588 EDSRSEHPRR
-599 ELTEEGRSERRC
+599 TS
-611 RELAEKGR
+611 
-619 AERSQ
+619 
-624 REPIE
+624 
-629 EGRTE
+629 
-634 RRRREPIE
+634 
-642 EGRAERSR
+642 
-650 RESIEEGRSER
+650 
-661 SRRESIEEE
+661 
-670 RSERSRREP
+670 
-679 AEETRSDRRHR
+679 
-690 ALVGEDRSEGIR
+690 
-702 RDTADGSRAGHDR
+702 ADGSRAERERQAAAESR
-715 RTVTEESR
+715 RTER
-723 AEKERTG
+723 ERTVS
-730 TAKESRT
+730 AKESRPQ
-737 RRDYASSS
+737 RDYTPTS
-745 ARRAA
+745 ARRAV
-750 KESAASEERRNMRP
+750 KESAASGERRNARP

-795 SERSR
+795 SERSK

-808 LERDRR
+808 LERERR
-814 DADGFEYID
+814 DEDGFEYID

>member
-1 MKKVR
+1 MKRFK
-6 NIILGIIA
+6 NIILGILA

-20 AVPVGGISAYASSA
+20 AAPVGGISAYASSA

-99 SSTKAFS
+99 NSTKAFS

-132 AQAVTVSKPGAA
+132 AQAVTVSKTGTAS
-144 TVKVK
+144 VKVK
-149 APASSSGEAALSSLK
+149 APATSSAEAALSSLK
-164 ISPGKLSPAFS
+164 ISPGTLSPAFS
-175 PDVTAYTVQVGASV
+175 PNVTSYTAQVGASV

-219 VVCKVTAENG
+219 VVCKVTAEDG

-241 LDTVDVPSD
+241 LDTVDVPSEAETG

-255 ETEAEA
+255 VGT
-261 VETSSVVTNGLDVE
+261 TPVVTNGLDVE

-310 GSGNDLTLLY
+310 GNGNDLTLLY
-320 LQSADGNGAFYIYMP
+320 LQGADGNGAFYIYIP
-335 ESGALSPYVTIDVT
+335 ESGVLSPYVTIDVT
-349 AKSILVLPP
+349 AKSILVLPS
-358 DASVQI
+358 DESVQI
-364 PDGFVET
+364 PDGFMET

-388 DEQQQYCV
+388 DEQQKYCV

-437 EIVDQYNALCKDYNI
+437 EIVDKYNALCRDYNI
-452 RFIMIAVLGVACVIL
+452 RFVMLAVLGVACVIL

-477 RKEWKEEAQAAG
+477 RKEWREETQAAG
-489 GRQRAKCRSSA
+489 GKQRSKRRPSSSNARPA
-500 ANVQPVANVRAERR
+500 ADARVKRGTGRDKREDGEMTPARPVARSEKERMAADDRRRPSAERMEEGRRSARR
-514 TERASQPNRRERT
+514 TQETLETRPVRRERSM
-527 TETGAVARTKRT
+527 EAAASADRAKRM
-539 PEERHSSG
+539 PE
-547 EREDSIPE
+547 E
-555 RRRREVDQR
+555 RRRREAG
-564 SSDARETRV
+564 SEN
-573 SQDGERRAERDRREL
+573 
-588 TEEGRSERRRR
+588 RSERVRR
-599 ELTEEGRSERRC
+599 EMPEESSPACVRREASEERLQRTRRDAAEESRSERPR
-611 RELAEKGR
+611 
-619 AERSQ
+619 
-624 REPIE
+624 
-629 EGRTE
+629 RT
-634 RRRREPIE
+634 
-642 EGRAERSR
+642 S
-650 RESIEEGRSER
+650 
-661 SRRESIEEE
+661 
-670 RSERSRREP
+670 
-679 AEETRSDRRHR
+679 
-690 ALVGEDRSEGIR
+690 
-702 RDTADGSRAGHDR
+702 ADGSRAERERQAVAESR
-715 RTVTEESR
+715 RTERER
-723 AEKERTG
+723 AVS
-730 TAKESRT
+730 AKESRLQ
-737 RRDYASSS
+737 RDYTPAS
-745 ARRAA
+745 AHRAA
-750 KESAASEERRNMRP
+750 KESAASGERRNARP
-764 TIQVRPA
+764 AIYVRPA

-776 YYTLDREEYGD
+776 YYTLEREEYGD

-814 DADGFEYID
+814 DEDGFEYID
-823 DPQ
+823 DSQ

>member
-1 MKKVR
+1 MKRFK
-6 NIILGIIA
+6 NIILGILA

-20 AVPVGGISAYASSA
+20 AAPVGGISAYASSA

-99 SSTKAFS
+99 NSTKAFS

-132 AQAVTVSKPGAA
+132 AQAVTVSKTGTAS
-144 TVKVK
+144 VKVK
-149 APASSSGEAALSSLK
+149 APATSSAEAALSSLK
-164 ISPGKLSPAFS
+164 ISPGTLSPAFS
-175 PDVTAYTVQVGASV
+175 PNVTSYTAQVGASV

-219 VVCKVTAENG
+219 VVCKVTAEDG

-241 LDTVDVPSD
+241 LDTVDVPSEAETG

-255 ETEAEA
+255 VGT
-261 VETSSVVTNGLDVE
+261 TPVVTNGLDVE

-310 GSGNDLTLLY
+310 GNGNDLTLLY
-320 LQSADGNGAFYIYMP
+320 LQGADGNGAFYIYIP
-335 ESGALSPYVTIDVT
+335 ESGVLSPYVTIDVT

-358 DASVQI
+358 DESVQI
-364 PDGFVET
+364 PDGFMET

-388 DEQQQYCV
+388 DEQQKYCV

-437 EIVDQYNALCKDYNI
+437 EIVDKYNALCRDYNI
-452 RFIMIAVLGVACVIL
+452 RFVMLAVLGVACVIL

-477 RKEWKEEAQAAG
+477 RKEWREETQAAG
-489 GRQRAKCRSSA
+489 GRQRSKRRPSSSNARPA
-500 ANVQPVANVRAERR
+500 ADARVKRGTGRDKREDGEMTPARPVARSEKERMAADDRRRPSAERMEEGRRSARR
-514 TERASQPNRRERT
+514 TQETLETRPVRRERSM
-527 TETGAVARTKRT
+527 EAAASADRAKRM
-539 PEERHSSG
+539 PE
-547 EREDSIPE
+547 E
-555 RRRREVDQR
+555 RRRREAG
-564 SSDARETRV
+564 SEN
-573 SQDGERRAERDRREL
+573 
-588 TEEGRSERRRR
+588 RSERVRR
-599 ELTEEGRSERRC
+599 EMPEESSPACVRREASEERLQRTRRDAAEESRSERPR
-611 RELAEKGR
+611 
-619 AERSQ
+619 
-624 REPIE
+624 
-629 EGRTE
+629 RT
-634 RRRREPIE
+634 
-642 EGRAERSR
+642 S
-650 RESIEEGRSER
+650 
-661 SRRESIEEE
+661 
-670 RSERSRREP
+670 
-679 AEETRSDRRHR
+679 
-690 ALVGEDRSEGIR
+690 
-702 RDTADGSRAGHDR
+702 ADGSRAERERQAVAESR
-715 RTVTEESR
+715 RTERER
-723 AEKERTG
+723 AVS
-730 TAKESRT
+730 AKESRLQ
-737 RRDYASSS
+737 RDYTPAS
-745 ARRAA
+745 AHRAA
-750 KESAASEERRNMRP
+750 KESAASGERRNARP
-764 TIQVRPA
+764 AIYVRPA

-776 YYTLDREEYGD
+776 YYTLEREEYGD

-795 SERSR
+795 SERSS

-814 DADGFEYID
+814 DEDGFEYID

>member
-1 MKKVR
+1 MKRFK
-6 NIILGIIA
+6 NIILGILA

-20 AVPVGGISAYASSA
+20 AAPVGGISAYASSA

-99 SSTKAFS
+99 NSTKAFS

-132 AQAVTVSKPGAA
+132 AQAVTVSKTGTAS
-144 TVKVK
+144 VKVK
-149 APASSSGEAALSSLK
+149 APATSSAEAALSSLK
-164 ISPGKLSPAFS
+164 ISPGTLSPAFS
-175 PDVTAYTVQVGASV
+175 PNVTSYTAQVGASV

-219 VVCKVTAENG
+219 VVCKVTAEDG

-241 LDTVDVPSD
+241 LDTVDVPSE

-255 ETEAEA
+255 ETEA
-261 VETSSVVTNGLDVE
+261 VGTTPVVTNGLDVE

-310 GSGNDLTLLY
+310 GNGNDLTLLY
-320 LQSADGNGAFYIYMP
+320 LQGADGNGAFYIYIP
-335 ESGALSPYVTIDVT
+335 ESGVLSPYVTIDVT

-358 DASVQI
+358 DESVQI
-364 PDGFVET
+364 PDGFMET

-388 DEQQQYCV
+388 DEQQKYCV

-437 EIVDQYNALCKDYNI
+437 EIVDKYNALCRDYNI
-452 RFIMIAVLGVACVIL
+452 RFVMLAVLGVACVIL

-477 RKEWKEEAQAAG
+477 RKKWREEAQAAG
-489 GRQRAKCRSSA
+489 GRQRSKRRPSSPNARPAADAWVKRDTGRDKREDGEMTPARPAARSEKERMA
-500 ANVQPVANVRAERR
+500 ADDRRRPSAERMEEGRRSARR
-514 TERASQPNRRERT
+514 TQETLETRPVRRERSM
-527 TETGAVARTKRT
+527 EAAASADRAKRM
-539 PEERHSSG
+539 PE
-547 EREDSIPE
+547 E
-555 RRRREVDQR
+555 RRRREAG
-564 SSDARETRV
+564 SEN
-573 SQDGERRAERDRREL
+573 
-588 TEEGRSERRRR
+588 RSERVRR
-599 ELTEEGRSERRC
+599 EMPEESSPACVRREASEEERLQRTRRDTAEESRSERPR
-611 RELAEKGR
+611 
-619 AERSQ
+619 
-624 REPIE
+624 
-629 EGRTE
+629 RT
-634 RRRREPIE
+634 
-642 EGRAERSR
+642 S
-650 RESIEEGRSER
+650 
-661 SRRESIEEE
+661 
-670 RSERSRREP
+670 
-679 AEETRSDRRHR
+679 
-690 ALVGEDRSEGIR
+690 
-702 RDTADGSRAGHDR
+702 ADGSRAERERQAVAESR
-715 RTVTEESR
+715 RTERERAVSAKVSR
-723 AEKERTG
+723 LQ
-730 TAKESRT
+730 
-737 RRDYASSS
+737 RDYTPAS
-745 ARRAA
+745 AHRAA
-750 KESAASEERRNMRP
+750 KESAVSGERRNARP
-764 TIQVRPA
+764 TIHVRPA

-776 YYTLDREEYGD
+776 YYTLEREEYGD

-814 DADGFEYID
+814 DEDGFEYID

>member
-6 NIILGIIA
+6 NVILGILA

-53 KISSQ
+53 KISSS

-132 AQAVTVSKPGAA
+132 AQAVTVSKPGTAS
-144 TVKVK
+144 VKVK
-149 APASSSGEAALSSLK
+149 APATSSAEAALSSLK

-175 PDVTAYTVQVGASV
+175 PDVTSYTAQVGASV

-219 VVCKVTAENG
+219 VVCKVTAEDG

-241 LDTVDVPSD
+241 LDTMDVPSE
-250 AETEA
+250 AEEA

-261 VETSSVVTNGLDVE
+261 VETTPVVTNGLDVE

-358 DASVQI
+358 DESVQI
-364 PDGFVET
+364 PDGFMET

-396 VYGMNESGEKSLYR
+396 IYGMNESGEKSLYR

-437 EIVDQYNALCKDYNI
+437 EIVDKYNALCKDYNI
-452 RFIMIAVLGVACVIL
+452 RFIIIAVLGVACVIL
-467 FFIVINLLLK
+467 LFIVINLLLK
-477 RKEWKEEAQAAG
+477 RKEWREEAQAAG
-489 GRQRAKCRSSA
+489 GRQRTKRRPAPANARTAADARAKRSTERDEREEEEKAPTRPA
-500 ANVQPVANVRAERR
+500 ARSERERMAADDRRRRPSAERMEEDR
-514 TERASQPNRRERT
+514 RSARRVREDERETKPVRRAREDERVSQPIRRS
-527 TETGAVARTKRT
+527 
-539 PEERHSSG
+539 EED
-547 EREDSIPE
+547 EYSIPE
-555 RRRREVDQR
+555 RRRSEAGER
-564 SSDARETRV
+564 SGRISEGSRSRETRV
-573 SQDGERRAERDRREL
+573 SQDGERRVERERRASAENERLERTRREIS
-588 TEEGRSERRRR
+588 EEKRSERPRRASEDGSRVER
-599 ELTEEGRSERRC
+599 ERRAAAESRRSER
-611 RELAEKGR
+611 G
-619 AERSQ
+619 
-624 REPIE
+624 
-629 EGRTE
+629 
-634 RRRREPIE
+634 
-642 EGRAERSR
+642 
-650 RESIEEGRSER
+650 
-661 SRRESIEEE
+661 
-670 RSERSRREP
+670 
-679 AEETRSDRRHR
+679 
-690 ALVGEDRSEGIR
+690 GEVS
-702 RDTADGSRAGHDR
+702 
-715 RTVTEESR
+715 
-723 AEKERTG
+723 
-730 TAKESRT
+730 AKESRPK
-737 RRDYASSS
+737 RDYAPTS
-745 ARRAA
+745 ARRAV
-750 KESAASEERRNMRP
+750 KESAASEERRNVRP

-776 YYTLDREEYGD
+776 YYTLDREEYGGD
-787 RPTRYESE
+787 RPTRYGSE

-808 LERDRR
+808 LERERR
-814 DADGFEYID
+814 DDDGFEYID

>member
-1 MKKVR
+1 MKRFK
-6 NIILGIIA
+6 NIILGILA

-20 AVPVGGISAYASSA
+20 AAPVGGISAYASSA

-99 SSTKAFS
+99 NSTKAFS

-132 AQAVTVSKPGAA
+132 AQAVTVSKTGTAS
-144 TVKVK
+144 VKVK
-149 APASSSGEAALSSLK
+149 APATSSAEAALSSLK
-164 ISPGKLSPAFS
+164 ISPGTLSPAFS
-175 PDVTAYTVQVGASV
+175 PNVTSYTAQVGASV

-219 VVCKVTAENG
+219 VVCKVTAEDG

-241 LDTVDVPSD
+241 LDTVDVPSEAETG

-255 ETEAEA
+255 VGT
-261 VETSSVVTNGLDVE
+261 TPVVTNGLDVE

-310 GSGNDLTLLY
+310 GNGNDLTLLY
-320 LQSADGNGAFYIYMP
+320 LQGADGNGAFYIYIP
-335 ESGALSPYVTIDVT
+335 ESGVLSPYVTIDVT

-358 DASVQI
+358 DESVQI
-364 PDGFVET
+364 PDGFMET

-388 DEQQQYCV
+388 DEQQKYCV

-437 EIVDQYNALCKDYNI
+437 EIVDKYNALCRDYNI
-452 RFIMIAVLGVACVIL
+452 RFVMLAVLGVACVIL

-477 RKEWKEEAQAAG
+477 RKEWREETQAAG
-489 GRQRAKCRSSA
+489 GKQRSKRRPSSPNARPAARSEKERMA
-500 ANVQPVANVRAERR
+500 ADDRRRPSAERMEEGRRSARR
-514 TERASQPNRRERT
+514 TQETLETRPVRRERSM
-527 TETGAVARTKRT
+527 EAAASADRAKRM
-539 PEERHSSG
+539 PE
-547 EREDSIPE
+547 E
-555 RRRREVDQR
+555 RRRREAG
-564 SSDARETRV
+564 SEN
-573 SQDGERRAERDRREL
+573 
-588 TEEGRSERRRR
+588 RSERVRR
-599 ELTEEGRSERRC
+599 EMPEESSPACVRREASEEERLQRTRRDAAEESRSERPR
-611 RELAEKGR
+611 
-619 AERSQ
+619 
-624 REPIE
+624 
-629 EGRTE
+629 RT
-634 RRRREPIE
+634 
-642 EGRAERSR
+642 S
-650 RESIEEGRSER
+650 
-661 SRRESIEEE
+661 
-670 RSERSRREP
+670 
-679 AEETRSDRRHR
+679 
-690 ALVGEDRSEGIR
+690 
-702 RDTADGSRAGHDR
+702 ADGSRAERERQAVAESR
-715 RTVTEESR
+715 RTERER
-723 AEKERTG
+723 AVS
-730 TAKESRT
+730 AKESRLQ
-737 RRDYASSS
+737 RDYTPAS
-745 ARRAA
+745 AHRAA
-750 KESAASEERRNMRP
+750 KESAASGERRNARP
-764 TIQVRPA
+764 AIYVRPA

-776 YYTLDREEYGD
+776 YYTLEREEYGD

-814 DADGFEYID
+814 DEDGFEYID

>member
-1 MKKVR
+1 MKRFR
-6 NIILGIIA
+6 NIILGILA

-20 AVPVGGISAYASSA
+20 AAPIGGISAYASSA

-132 AQAVTVSKPGAA
+132 AQAVTVSKTGTAS
-144 TVKVK
+144 VKVK
-149 APASSSGEAALSSLK
+149 APATSSAEAALSSLK
-164 ISPGKLSPAFS
+164 ISPGTLSPAFS
-175 PDVTAYTVQVGASV
+175 PNVTSYTAQVGASV

-219 VVCKVTAENG
+219 VVCKVTAEDG

-241 LDTVDVPSD
+241 LDTVDVPSE

-255 ETEAEA
+255 ETEA
-261 VETSSVVTNGLDVE
+261 VGTTPVVTNGLDVE

-310 GSGNDLTLLY
+310 GNGNDLTLLY
-320 LQSADGNGAFYIYMP
+320 LQGADGNGAFYIYIP
-335 ESGALSPYVTIDVT
+335 ESGVLSPYVTIDVT

-358 DASVQI
+358 DESVQI
-364 PDGFVET
+364 PDGFMET

-388 DEQQQYCV
+388 DEQQKYCV

-437 EIVDQYNALCKDYNI
+437 EIVDKYNALCRDYNI
-452 RFIMIAVLGVACVIL
+452 RFVMLAVLGVACVIL

-477 RKEWKEEAQAAG
+477 RKEWREEAQAAG
-489 GRQRAKCRSSA
+489 GRQRSKRRPSSPNARPAADARVKRGTGRDKREDEEMAPARPAARSEKERMAADDRRRPSA
-500 ANVQPVANVRAERR
+500 ERMEEGRRSARQTREEDREIRPVRREWEGERETQPVRR
-514 TERASQPNRRERT
+514 TREEEHASQPARRERSM
-527 TETGAVARTKRT
+527 EAGSADRAKRM
-539 PEERHSSG
+539 PE
-547 EREDSIPE
+547 E
-555 RRRREVDQR
+555 RRRREAGSENR
-564 SSDARETRV
+564 SGRVRRET
-573 SQDGERRAERDRREL
+573 S
-588 TEEGRSERRRR
+588 EESRSERPRR
-599 ELTEEGRSERRC
+599 TS
-611 RELAEKGR
+611 
-619 AERSQ
+619 
-624 REPIE
+624 
-629 EGRTE
+629 
-634 RRRREPIE
+634 
-642 EGRAERSR
+642 
-650 RESIEEGRSER
+650 
-661 SRRESIEEE
+661 
-670 RSERSRREP
+670 
-679 AEETRSDRRHR
+679 
-690 ALVGEDRSEGIR
+690 
-702 RDTADGSRAGHDR
+702 ADGSRAERERQAVAESR
-715 RTVTEESR
+715 RTER
-723 AEKERTG
+723 ERTVS
-730 TAKESRT
+730 AKESRPQ
-737 RRDYASSS
+737 RDYTPAS
-745 ARRAA
+745 AHRAA
-750 KESAASEERRNMRP
+750 KESAASGERRNARP
-764 TIQVRPA
+764 AIQVRPA

-776 YYTLDREEYGD
+776 YYTLDRGEYGD
-787 RPTRYESE
+787 RPTRYETE

-814 DADGFEYID
+814 DEDGFEYID

>member
-1 MKKVR
+1 MKRFK
-6 NIILGIIA
+6 NIILGILA

-20 AVPVGGISAYASSA
+20 AAPVGGISAYASSA

-99 SSTKAFS
+99 NSTKAFS

-132 AQAVTVSKPGAA
+132 AQAVTVSKTGTAS
-144 TVKVK
+144 VKVK
-149 APASSSGEAALSSLK
+149 APATSSAEAALSSLK
-164 ISPGKLSPAFS
+164 ISPGTLSPAFS
-175 PDVTAYTVQVGASV
+175 PNVTSYTAQVGASV

-219 VVCKVTAENG
+219 VVCKVTAEDG

-241 LDTVDVPSD
+241 LDTVDVPSGAETG

-255 ETEAEA
+255 VGT
-261 VETSSVVTNGLDVE
+261 TPVVTNGLDVE

-310 GSGNDLTLLY
+310 GNGNDLTLLY
-320 LQSADGNGAFYIYMP
+320 LQGADGNGAFYIYIP
-335 ESGALSPYVTIDVT
+335 ESGVLSPYVTIDVT

-358 DASVQI
+358 DESVQI
-364 PDGFVET
+364 PDGFMET

-388 DEQQQYCV
+388 DEQQKYCV

-437 EIVDQYNALCKDYNI
+437 EIVDKYNALCRDYNI
-452 RFIMIAVLGVACVIL
+452 RFVMLAVLGVACVIL

-477 RKEWKEEAQAAG
+477 RKEWREETQAAG
-489 GRQRAKCRSSA
+489 GRQRSKRRPSSPNARPAARSEKERMA
-500 ANVQPVANVRAERR
+500 ADDRRRPSAERMEEGRRSARR
-514 TERASQPNRRERT
+514 TQETLETRPVRRERSM
-527 TETGAVARTKRT
+527 EAAASADRAKRM
-539 PEERHSSG
+539 PE
-547 EREDSIPE
+547 E
-555 RRRREVDQR
+555 RRRREAG
-564 SSDARETRV
+564 SEN
-573 SQDGERRAERDRREL
+573 
-588 TEEGRSERRRR
+588 RSERVRR
-599 ELTEEGRSERRC
+599 EMPEESSPACVRREASEERLQRTRRDTAEESRSERPR
-611 RELAEKGR
+611 
-619 AERSQ
+619 
-624 REPIE
+624 
-629 EGRTE
+629 RT
-634 RRRREPIE
+634 
-642 EGRAERSR
+642 S
-650 RESIEEGRSER
+650 
-661 SRRESIEEE
+661 
-670 RSERSRREP
+670 
-679 AEETRSDRRHR
+679 
-690 ALVGEDRSEGIR
+690 
-702 RDTADGSRAGHDR
+702 ADGSRAERERQAVAESR
-715 RTVTEESR
+715 RTERER
-723 AEKERTG
+723 AVS
-730 TAKESRT
+730 AKESRLQ
-737 RRDYASSS
+737 RDYTPAS
-745 ARRAA
+745 AHRAA
-750 KESAASEERRNMRP
+750 KESAASGERRNARP
-764 TIQVRPA
+764 AIYVRPA

-776 YYTLDREEYGD
+776 YYTLEREEYGD

-814 DADGFEYID
+814 DEDGFEYID

>member
-1 MKKVR
+1 MKRFK
-6 NIILGIIA
+6 NIILGILA

-20 AVPVGGISAYASSA
+20 AAPVGGISAYASSA

-99 SSTKAFS
+99 NSTKAFS

-132 AQAVTVSKPGAA
+132 AQAVTVSKTGTAS
-144 TVKVK
+144 VKVK
-149 APASSSGEAALSSLK
+149 APATSSAEAALSSLK
-164 ISPGKLSPAFS
+164 ISPGTLSPAFS
-175 PDVTAYTVQVGASV
+175 PNVTSYTAQVGASV

-219 VVCKVTAENG
+219 VVCKVTAEDG

-241 LDTVDVPSD
+241 LDTVDVPSEAETG

-255 ETEAEA
+255 VGT
-261 VETSSVVTNGLDVE
+261 TPVVTNGLDVE

-310 GSGNDLTLLY
+310 GNGNDLTLLY
-320 LQSADGNGAFYIYMP
+320 LQGADGNGAFYIYIP
-335 ESGALSPYVTIDVT
+335 ESGVLSPYVTIDVT

-358 DASVQI
+358 DESVQI
-364 PDGFVET
+364 PDGFMET

-388 DEQQQYCV
+388 DEQQKYCV

-437 EIVDQYNALCKDYNI
+437 EIVDKYNALCRDYNI
-452 RFIMIAVLGVACVIL
+452 RFVMLAVLGVACVIL

-477 RKEWKEEAQAAG
+477 RKKWREEAQAAG
-489 GRQRAKCRSSA
+489 GRQRSKRRPSSPNARPAARSEKERMA
-500 ANVQPVANVRAERR
+500 ADDRRRPSAERMEEGRRSARR
-514 TERASQPNRRERT
+514 TQETLETRPVRRERSM
-527 TETGAVARTKRT
+527 EAAASADRAKRM
-539 PEERHSSG
+539 PE
-547 EREDSIPE
+547 E
-555 RRRREVDQR
+555 RRRRE
-564 SSDARETRV
+564 
-573 SQDGERRAERDRREL
+573 AESEN
-588 TEEGRSERRRR
+588 RSERVRR
-599 ELTEEGRSERRC
+599 EMPEESSPACVRREASEEERLQRTRRDAAEESRSERPR
-611 RELAEKGR
+611 
-619 AERSQ
+619 
-624 REPIE
+624 
-629 EGRTE
+629 RT
-634 RRRREPIE
+634 
-642 EGRAERSR
+642 S
-650 RESIEEGRSER
+650 
-661 SRRESIEEE
+661 
-670 RSERSRREP
+670 
-679 AEETRSDRRHR
+679 
-690 ALVGEDRSEGIR
+690 
-702 RDTADGSRAGHDR
+702 ADGSRAERERQAVAESR
-715 RTVTEESR
+715 RTERER
-723 AEKERTG
+723 AVS
-730 TAKESRT
+730 AKESRLQ
-737 RRDYASSS
+737 RDYTPAS
-745 ARRAA
+745 AHRAA
-750 KESAASEERRNMRP
+750 KESAASGERRNARP
-764 TIQVRPA
+764 AIYVRPA

-776 YYTLDREEYGD
+776 YYTLEREEYGD

-814 DADGFEYID
+814 DEDGFEYID

>member
-1 MKKVR
+1 MKRFK
-6 NIILGIIA
+6 NIILGILA

-20 AVPVGGISAYASSA
+20 AAPVGGISAYASSA

-99 SSTKAFS
+99 NSTKAFS

-132 AQAVTVSKPGAA
+132 AQAVTVSKTGTAS
-144 TVKVK
+144 VKVK
-149 APASSSGEAALSSLK
+149 APATSSAEAALSSLK
-164 ISPGKLSPAFS
+164 ISPGTLSPAFS
-175 PDVTAYTVQVGASV
+175 PNVTSYTAQVGASV

-219 VVCKVTAENG
+219 VVCKVTAEDG

-241 LDTVDVPSD
+241 LDTVDVPSGAETG

-255 ETEAEA
+255 VGT
-261 VETSSVVTNGLDVE
+261 TPVVTNGLDVE

-310 GSGNDLTLLY
+310 GNGNDLTLLY
-320 LQSADGNGAFYIYMP
+320 LQGADGNGAFYIYIP
-335 ESGALSPYVTIDVT
+335 ESGVLSPYVTIDVT

-358 DASVQI
+358 DESVQI
-364 PDGFVET
+364 PDGFMET

-388 DEQQQYCV
+388 DEQQKYCV

-437 EIVDQYNALCKDYNI
+437 EIVDKYNALCRDYNI
-452 RFIMIAVLGVACVIL
+452 RFVMLAVLGVACVIL

-477 RKEWKEEAQAAG
+477 RKEWREKTQAAG
-489 GRQRAKCRSSA
+489 GRQRSKRRPSSSNARPAADARVKRGTGRDKRDDGEMTPARPAARSEKERMA
-500 ANVQPVANVRAERR
+500 ADDRRRRSAERMEEGRRSARR
-514 TERASQPNRRERT
+514 TQETLETRPVRRERSM
-527 TETGAVARTKRT
+527 EVAASADRAKRM
-539 PEERHSSG
+539 PE
-547 EREDSIPE
+547 E
-555 RRRREVDQR
+555 RRRRE
-564 SSDARETRV
+564 
-573 SQDGERRAERDRREL
+573 AESEN
-588 TEEGRSERRRR
+588 RSERVRR
-599 ELTEEGRSERRC
+599 EMPEESSPACVRREASEEERLQRTRRDAAEESRSERPR
-611 RELAEKGR
+611 
-619 AERSQ
+619 
-624 REPIE
+624 
-629 EGRTE
+629 RT
-634 RRRREPIE
+634 
-642 EGRAERSR
+642 S
-650 RESIEEGRSER
+650 
-661 SRRESIEEE
+661 
-670 RSERSRREP
+670 
-679 AEETRSDRRHR
+679 
-690 ALVGEDRSEGIR
+690 
-702 RDTADGSRAGHDR
+702 ADGSRAERERQAVAESR
-715 RTVTEESR
+715 RTERER
-723 AEKERTG
+723 AVS
-730 TAKESRT
+730 AKESRLQ
-737 RRDYASSS
+737 RDYTPAS
-745 ARRAA
+745 AHRAA
-750 KESAASEERRNMRP
+750 KESAASGERRNARP
-764 TIQVRPA
+764 AIYVRPA

-776 YYTLDREEYGD
+776 YYTLEREEYGD

-814 DADGFEYID
+814 DEDGFEYID

>member
-1 MKKVR
+1 MKRFK
-6 NIILGIIA
+6 NIILGILA

-20 AVPVGGISAYASSA
+20 AAPVGGISAYASSA
-34 KISFSDPSATV
+34 KISFSDPNATV

-99 SSTKAFS
+99 NSTKAFS

-132 AQAVTVSKPGAA
+132 AQAVTVSKTGTAS
-144 TVKVK
+144 VKVK
-149 APASSSGEAALSSLK
+149 APATSSAEAALSSLK
-164 ISPGKLSPAFS
+164 ISPGTLSPAFS
-175 PDVTAYTVQVGASV
+175 PNVTSYTAQVGASV

-219 VVCKVTAENG
+219 VVCKVTAEDG

-241 LDTVDVPSD
+241 LDTVDVPSEAETG

-255 ETEAEA
+255 VGT
-261 VETSSVVTNGLDVE
+261 TPVVTNGLDVE

-310 GSGNDLTLLY
+310 GNGNDLTLLY
-320 LQSADGNGAFYIYMP
+320 LQGADGNGAFYIYIP
-335 ESGALSPYVTIDVT
+335 ESGVLSPYVTIDVT

-358 DASVQI
+358 DESVQI
-364 PDGFVET
+364 PDGFMET

-388 DEQQQYCV
+388 DEQQKYCV

-437 EIVDQYNALCKDYNI
+437 EIVDKYNALCRDYNI
-452 RFIMIAVLGVACVIL
+452 RFVMLAVLGVACVIL

-477 RKEWKEEAQAAG
+477 RKEWREKTQAAG
-489 GRQRAKCRSSA
+489 GRQRSKRRPSSSNARPAADARVKRGTGRDKRDDGEMTPARPAARSEKERMA
-500 ANVQPVANVRAERR
+500 ADDRRRPSAERMEEGRRSARR
-514 TERASQPNRRERT
+514 TQETLETRPVRREREEERETPPARRTRDEEHASQPVRRERNM
-527 TETGAVARTKRT
+527 EAAASADRAKRM
-539 PEERHSSG
+539 PE
-547 EREDSIPE
+547 E
-555 RRRREVDQR
+555 RRRRE
-564 SSDARETRV
+564 
-573 SQDGERRAERDRREL
+573 AESEN
-588 TEEGRSERRRR
+588 RSERVRR
-599 ELTEEGRSERRC
+599 EMPEESSPACVRREASEEERLQRTRRDTAEESRSERPR
-611 RELAEKGR
+611 
-619 AERSQ
+619 
-624 REPIE
+624 
-629 EGRTE
+629 RT
-634 RRRREPIE
+634 
-642 EGRAERSR
+642 S
-650 RESIEEGRSER
+650 
-661 SRRESIEEE
+661 
-670 RSERSRREP
+670 
-679 AEETRSDRRHR
+679 
-690 ALVGEDRSEGIR
+690 
-702 RDTADGSRAGHDR
+702 ADGSRAERERQAVAESR
-715 RTVTEESR
+715 RTERER
-723 AEKERTG
+723 AVSE
-730 TAKESRT
+730 KESRLQ
-737 RRDYASSS
+737 RDYTPAS
-745 ARRAA
+745 AHRAA
-750 KESAASEERRNMRP
+750 KEAAVSGERRNARP
-764 TIQVRPA
+764 TIHVRPA

-776 YYTLDREEYGD
+776 YYTLEREEYGD

-814 DADGFEYID
+814 DEDGFEYID

>member
-1 MKKVR
+1 MKRFK
-6 NIILGIIA
+6 NIILGILA

-20 AVPVGGISAYASSA
+20 AAPVGGISAYASSA

-58 DGNLGASDVVLSY
+58 DGNLGASDVVLTY

-99 SSTKAFS
+99 NSTKAFS

-132 AQAVTVSKPGAA
+132 AQAVTVSKTGTAS
-144 TVKVK
+144 VKVK
-149 APASSSGEAALSSLK
+149 APATSSAEAALSSLK
-164 ISPGKLSPAFS
+164 ISPGTLSPAFS
-175 PDVTAYTVQVGASV
+175 PNVTSYTAQVGASV

-219 VVCKVTAENG
+219 VVCKVTAEDG

-241 LDTVDVPSD
+241 LDTVDVPSEAETG

-255 ETEAEA
+255 VGT
-261 VETSSVVTNGLDVE
+261 TPVVTNGLDVE

-310 GSGNDLTLLY
+310 GNGNDLTLLY
-320 LQSADGNGAFYIYMP
+320 LQGADGNGAFYIYIP
-335 ESGALSPYVTIDVT
+335 ESGVLSPYVTIDVT

-358 DASVQI
+358 DESVQI
-364 PDGFVET
+364 PDGFMET

-388 DEQQQYCV
+388 DEQQKYCV

-437 EIVDQYNALCKDYNI
+437 EIVDKYNALCRDYNI
-452 RFIMIAVLGVACVIL
+452 RFVMLAVLGVACVIL

-477 RKEWKEEAQAAG
+477 RKEWREEAQAAG
-489 GRQRAKCRSSA
+489 GRQRSKRRPSSPNARPAVRSEKERMA
-500 ANVQPVANVRAERR
+500 ADDRRRPSAERMEEGRRSARR
-514 TERASQPNRRERT
+514 TQETLETRPVRRERSM
-527 TETGAVARTKRT
+527 EAAASADRAKRM
-539 PEERHSSG
+539 PE
-547 EREDSIPE
+547 E
-555 RRRREVDQR
+555 RRRREAG
-564 SSDARETRV
+564 SEN
-573 SQDGERRAERDRREL
+573 
-588 TEEGRSERRRR
+588 RSERVRR
-599 ELTEEGRSERRC
+599 EMPEESSPACVRREASEERLQRTRRDTAEESRSERPR
-611 RELAEKGR
+611 
-619 AERSQ
+619 
-624 REPIE
+624 
-629 EGRTE
+629 RT
-634 RRRREPIE
+634 
-642 EGRAERSR
+642 S
-650 RESIEEGRSER
+650 
-661 SRRESIEEE
+661 
-670 RSERSRREP
+670 
-679 AEETRSDRRHR
+679 
-690 ALVGEDRSEGIR
+690 
-702 RDTADGSRAGHDR
+702 ADGSRAERERQAVAESR
-715 RTVTEESR
+715 RTERER
-723 AEKERTG
+723 AVS
-730 TAKESRT
+730 AKESRLQ
-737 RRDYASSS
+737 RDYTPAS
-745 ARRAA
+745 AHRAA
-750 KESAASEERRNMRP
+750 KESAASGERRNARP
-764 TIQVRPA
+764 AIYVRPA

-776 YYTLDREEYGD
+776 YYTLEREEYGD

-814 DADGFEYID
+814 DEDGFEYID

>member
-1 MKKVR
+1 MKRFK
-6 NIILGIIA
+6 NIILGILA

-20 AVPVGGISAYASSA
+20 AAPVGGISAYASSA

-99 SSTKAFS
+99 NSTKAFS

-132 AQAVTVSKPGAA
+132 AQAVTVSKTGTAS
-144 TVKVK
+144 VKVK
-149 APASSSGEAALSSLK
+149 APATSSAEAALSSLK
-164 ISPGKLSPAFS
+164 ISPGTLSPAFS
-175 PDVTAYTVQVGASV
+175 PNVTSYTAQVGASV

-219 VVCKVTAENG
+219 VVCKVTAEDG

-241 LDTVDVPSD
+241 LDTVDVPSEAETG

-255 ETEAEA
+255 VGT
-261 VETSSVVTNGLDVE
+261 TPVVTNGLDVE

-310 GSGNDLTLLY
+310 GNGNDLTLLY
-320 LQSADGNGAFYIYMP
+320 LQGADGKGAFYIYIP
-335 ESGALSPYVTIDVT
+335 ESGVLSPYVTIDVT

-358 DASVQI
+358 DESVQI
-364 PDGFVET
+364 PDGFMET

-388 DEQQQYCV
+388 DEQQKYCV

-437 EIVDQYNALCKDYNI
+437 EIVDKYNALCRDYNI
-452 RFIMIAVLGVACVIL
+452 RFVMLAVLGVACVIL

-477 RKEWKEEAQAAG
+477 RKEWREEAQAAG
-489 GRQRAKCRSSA
+489 GRQRSKRRPPSPNARPAADARVKRGTGRDKREDGEMTPARPAARSEKERMA
-500 ANVQPVANVRAERR
+500 ADDRRRPSAERMEEGRRSARR
-514 TERASQPNRRERT
+514 TQETLETRPVRRERSM
-527 TETGAVARTKRT
+527 EAAASADRAKRM
-539 PEERHSSG
+539 PE
-547 EREDSIPE
+547 E
-555 RRRREVDQR
+555 RRRREAG
-564 SSDARETRV
+564 SEN
-573 SQDGERRAERDRREL
+573 
-588 TEEGRSERRRR
+588 RSERVRR
-599 ELTEEGRSERRC
+599 EMPEESSPACVRREASEEERLQRTRRDAAEESRSERPR
-611 RELAEKGR
+611 
-619 AERSQ
+619 
-624 REPIE
+624 
-629 EGRTE
+629 RT
-634 RRRREPIE
+634 
-642 EGRAERSR
+642 S
-650 RESIEEGRSER
+650 
-661 SRRESIEEE
+661 
-670 RSERSRREP
+670 
-679 AEETRSDRRHR
+679 
-690 ALVGEDRSEGIR
+690 
-702 RDTADGSRAGHDR
+702 ADGSRAER
-715 RTVTEESR
+715 ER
-723 AEKERTG
+723 AVS
-730 TAKESRT
+730 AKESRLQ
-737 RRDYASSS
+737 RDYTPAS
-745 ARRAA
+745 AHRAA
-750 KESAASEERRNMRP
+750 KESAVSGERRNARP
-764 TIQVRPA
+764 AIYVRPA

-776 YYTLDREEYGD
+776 YYTLEREEYGD

-814 DADGFEYID
+814 DEDGFEYID

>member
-1 MKKVR
+1 MKRFK
-6 NIILGIIA
+6 NIILGILA

-20 AVPVGGISAYASSA
+20 AAPVGGISAYASSA

-99 SSTKAFS
+99 NSTKAFS

-132 AQAVTVSKPGAA
+132 AQAVTVSKTGTAS
-144 TVKVK
+144 VKVK
-149 APASSSGEAALSSLK
+149 APATSSAEAALSSLK
-164 ISPGKLSPAFS
+164 ISPGTLSPAFS
-175 PDVTAYTVQVGASV
+175 PNVTSYTAQVGASV

-219 VVCKVTAENG
+219 VVCKVTAEDG

-241 LDTVDVPSD
+241 LDTVDVPS
-250 AETEA
+250 EA
-255 ETEAEA
+255 ETGAETDA
-261 VETSSVVTNGLDVE
+261 VGTTPVVTNGLDVE

-310 GSGNDLTLLY
+310 GNGNDLTLLY
-320 LQSADGNGAFYIYMP
+320 LQGADENGAVYIYIT
-335 ESGALSPYVTIDVT
+335 ESGVLSPYVTIDVT

-358 DASVQI
+358 DESVQI
-364 PDGFVET
+364 PDGFMET

-388 DEQQQYCV
+388 DEQQKYCV

-437 EIVDQYNALCKDYNI
+437 EIVDKYNALCRDYNI
-452 RFIMIAVLGVACVIL
+452 RFVMLAVLGVACVIL

-477 RKEWKEEAQAAG
+477 RKEWREEAQAAG
-489 GRQRAKCRSSA
+489 GRQRSKRRPSSPNARPAADARVKRGTGRDKREDGEMTPARPAARSEKERMA
-500 ANVQPVANVRAERR
+500 ADDRRRPSAERMEEGRRSARR
-514 TERASQPNRRERT
+514 TQETLETRPVRRERSM
-527 TETGAVARTKRT
+527 EAAASADRAKRM
-539 PEERHSSG
+539 PE
-547 EREDSIPE
+547 E
-555 RRRREVDQR
+555 RRRREAG
-564 SSDARETRV
+564 SEN
-573 SQDGERRAERDRREL
+573 
-588 TEEGRSERRRR
+588 RSERVRR
-599 ELTEEGRSERRC
+599 EMPEESSPACVRREASEERLQRTRRDAAEESRSERPR
-611 RELAEKGR
+611 
-619 AERSQ
+619 
-624 REPIE
+624 
-629 EGRTE
+629 RT
-634 RRRREPIE
+634 
-642 EGRAERSR
+642 S
-650 RESIEEGRSER
+650 
-661 SRRESIEEE
+661 
-670 RSERSRREP
+670 
-679 AEETRSDRRHR
+679 
-690 ALVGEDRSEGIR
+690 
-702 RDTADGSRAGHDR
+702 ADGSRAERERQAVAESR
-715 RTVTEESR
+715 RTERER
-723 AEKERTG
+723 AVS
-730 TAKESRT
+730 AKESRLQ
-737 RRDYASSS
+737 RDYTPAS
-745 ARRAA
+745 AHRAA
-750 KESAASEERRNMRP
+750 KESAVSGERRNARP
-764 TIQVRPA
+764 AIQVRPA

-776 YYTLDREEYGD
+776 YYTLEREEYGD

-814 DADGFEYID
+814 DEDGFEYID

>member
-1 MKKVR
+1 MKRFK
-6 NIILGIIA
+6 NIILGILA

-20 AVPVGGISAYASSA
+20 AAPVGGISAYASSA

-132 AQAVTVSKPGAA
+132 AQAVTVSKTGTAS
-144 TVKVK
+144 VKVK
-149 APASSSGEAALSSLK
+149 APATSSAEAALSSLK
-164 ISPGKLSPAFS
+164 ISPGTLSPAFS
-175 PDVTAYTVQVGASV
+175 PNVTSYTAQVGASV

-219 VVCKVTAENG
+219 VVCKVTAEDG

-241 LDTVDVPSD
+241 LDTVDVPSE

-255 ETEAEA
+255 ETEA
-261 VETSSVVTNGLDVE
+261 VGTTPVVTNGLDVE

-310 GSGNDLTLLY
+310 GNGNDLTLLY
-320 LQSADGNGAFYIYMP
+320 LQGADGNGAFYIYIP
-335 ESGALSPYVTIDVT
+335 ESGVLSPYVTIDVT

-358 DASVQI
+358 DESVQI
-364 PDGFVET
+364 PDGFMET

-388 DEQQQYCV
+388 DEQQKYCV

-437 EIVDQYNALCKDYNI
+437 EIVDKYNALCRDYNI
-452 RFIMIAVLGVACVIL
+452 RFVMLAVLGVACVIL

-477 RKEWKEEAQAAG
+477 RKKWREEAQAAG
-489 GRQRAKCRSSA
+489 GRQRSKRRPLSPNARPEADAWVKRDTGRDKREDGEMTPARPAARSEKERMA
-500 ANVQPVANVRAERR
+500 ADDRRRPSAERMEERRRSARR
-514 TERASQPNRRERT
+514 TQETLETRPVRRERSM
-527 TETGAVARTKRT
+527 EAAASADRAKRM
-539 PEERHSSG
+539 PE
-547 EREDSIPE
+547 E
-555 RRRREVDQR
+555 RRRREAG
-564 SSDARETRV
+564 SEN
-573 SQDGERRAERDRREL
+573 
-588 TEEGRSERRRR
+588 RSERVRR
-599 ELTEEGRSERRC
+599 EMPEESSLACVRREASEEERLQRTRRDTAEESRSERPR
-611 RELAEKGR
+611 
-619 AERSQ
+619 
-624 REPIE
+624 
-629 EGRTE
+629 RT
-634 RRRREPIE
+634 
-642 EGRAERSR
+642 S
-650 RESIEEGRSER
+650 
-661 SRRESIEEE
+661 
-670 RSERSRREP
+670 
-679 AEETRSDRRHR
+679 
-690 ALVGEDRSEGIR
+690 
-702 RDTADGSRAGHDR
+702 ADGSRAEWERQAVAESR
-715 RTVTEESR
+715 RTERER
-723 AEKERTG
+723 AVS
-730 TAKESRT
+730 AKESRLQ
-737 RRDYASSS
+737 RDYTPAS
-745 ARRAA
+745 AHRAA
-750 KESAASEERRNMRP
+750 KESAVSGERRNARP
-764 TIQVRPA
+764 TIHVRPA

-776 YYTLDREEYGD
+776 YYTLEREEYGD

-814 DADGFEYID
+814 DEDGFEYID

>member
-1 MKKVR
+1 MKRFK
-6 NIILGIIA
+6 NIILGILA

-20 AVPVGGISAYASSA
+20 AAPVGGISAYASSA

-99 SSTKAFS
+99 NSTKAFS

-132 AQAVTVSKPGAA
+132 AQAVTVSKTGTAS
-144 TVKVK
+144 VKVK
-149 APASSSGEAALSSLK
+149 APATSSAEAALSSLK
-164 ISPGKLSPAFS
+164 ISPGTLSPAFS
-175 PDVTAYTVQVGASV
+175 PNVTSYTAQVGASV

-219 VVCKVTAENG
+219 VVCKVTAEDG

-241 LDTVDVPSD
+241 LDTVDVPSEAETG

-255 ETEAEA
+255 VGT
-261 VETSSVVTNGLDVE
+261 TPVVTNGLDVE

-310 GSGNDLTLLY
+310 GNGNDLTLLY
-320 LQSADGNGAFYIYMP
+320 LQGADGNGAFYIYIP
-335 ESGALSPYVTIDVT
+335 ESGVLSPYVTIDVT

-358 DASVQI
+358 DESVQI
-364 PDGFVET
+364 PDGFMET

-388 DEQQQYCV
+388 DEQQKYCV

-437 EIVDQYNALCKDYNI
+437 EIVDKYNALCRDYNI
-452 RFIMIAVLGVACVIL
+452 RFVMLAVLGVACVIL

-477 RKEWKEEAQAAG
+477 RKEWREEAQAAG
-489 GRQRAKCRSSA
+489 GRQRAKRRPSSPNARPAADARVKRDTGRDRREDEEMAPARPAARSEKERMEQERRSA
-500 ANVQPVANVRAERR
+500 RRTQEARETRPVRREREEEREMQPVRRIGEEESASQPVRRERSIEAVSAERAKRMPEERYRREAGSENRSERVRRETSEESRPARVRREASEEERLQRTRRDAAEESHLQRTRRETAEGSRSGRPRRTSADGSHAERERQAVAESRR
-514 TERASQPNRRERT
+514 TERER
-527 TETGAVARTKRT
+527 AV
-539 PEERHSSG
+539 S
-547 EREDSIPE
+547 
-555 RRRREVDQR
+555 
-564 SSDARETRV
+564 
-573 SQDGERRAERDRREL
+573 
-588 TEEGRSERRRR
+588 
-599 ELTEEGRSERRC
+599 
-611 RELAEKGR
+611 
-619 AERSQ
+619 
-624 REPIE
+624 
-629 EGRTE
+629 
-634 RRRREPIE
+634 
-642 EGRAERSR
+642 
-650 RESIEEGRSER
+650 
-661 SRRESIEEE
+661 
-670 RSERSRREP
+670 
-679 AEETRSDRRHR
+679 
-690 ALVGEDRSEGIR
+690 
-702 RDTADGSRAGHDR
+702 
-715 RTVTEESR
+715 
-723 AEKERTG
+723 
-730 TAKESRT
+730 AKESRLQ
-737 RRDYASSS
+737 RDYTPAS
-745 ARRAA
+745 AHRAA
-750 KESAASEERRNMRP
+750 KESAASGERRNARP
-764 TIQVRPA
+764 AIYVRPA

-776 YYTLDREEYGD
+776 YYTLEREEYGD

-814 DADGFEYID
+814 DEDGFEYID

>member
-1 MKKVR
+1 MKRFK
-6 NIILGIIA
+6 NIILGILA

-20 AVPVGGISAYASSA
+20 AAPVGGISAYASSA

-99 SSTKAFS
+99 NSTKAFS

-132 AQAVTVSKPGAA
+132 AQAVTVSKTGTAS
-144 TVKVK
+144 VKVK
-149 APASSSGEAALSSLK
+149 APATSSAEAALSSLK
-164 ISPGKLSPAFS
+164 ISPGTLSPAFS
-175 PDVTAYTVQVGASV
+175 PNVTSYTAQVGASV

-219 VVCKVTAENG
+219 VVCKVTAEDG

-241 LDTVDVPSD
+241 LDTVDVPSEAETG

-255 ETEAEA
+255 VGT
-261 VETSSVVTNGLDVE
+261 TSVVTNGLDVE

-310 GSGNDLTLLY
+310 GNGNDLTLLY
-320 LQSADGNGAFYIYMP
+320 LQGADGNGAFYIYIP
-335 ESGALSPYVTIDVT
+335 ESGVLSPYVTIDVT

-358 DASVQI
+358 DESVQI
-364 PDGFVET
+364 PDGFMET

-388 DEQQQYCV
+388 DEQQKYCV

-437 EIVDQYNALCKDYNI
+437 EIVDKYNALCRDYNI
-452 RFIMIAVLGVACVIL
+452 RFVMLAVLGVACVIL

-477 RKEWKEEAQAAG
+477 RKEWREETQAAG
-489 GRQRAKCRSSA
+489 GRQRSKRRPSSPNARPAARSEKERMA
-500 ANVQPVANVRAERR
+500 ADDRRRPSAERMEEGRRSARR
-514 TERASQPNRRERT
+514 TQETLETRPVRRERSM
-527 TETGAVARTKRT
+527 EAAASADRAKRM
-539 PEERHSSG
+539 PE
-547 EREDSIPE
+547 E
-555 RRRREVDQR
+555 RRRREAG
-564 SSDARETRV
+564 SEN
-573 SQDGERRAERDRREL
+573 
-588 TEEGRSERRRR
+588 RSERVRR
-599 ELTEEGRSERRC
+599 EMPEESSPACVRREASEERLQRTRRDTAEESRSERPR
-611 RELAEKGR
+611 
-619 AERSQ
+619 
-624 REPIE
+624 
-629 EGRTE
+629 RT
-634 RRRREPIE
+634 
-642 EGRAERSR
+642 S
-650 RESIEEGRSER
+650 
-661 SRRESIEEE
+661 
-670 RSERSRREP
+670 
-679 AEETRSDRRHR
+679 
-690 ALVGEDRSEGIR
+690 
-702 RDTADGSRAGHDR
+702 ADGSRAERERQAVAESR
-715 RTVTEESR
+715 RTERER
-723 AEKERTG
+723 AVS
-730 TAKESRT
+730 AKESRLQ
-737 RRDYASSS
+737 RDYTPAS
-745 ARRAA
+745 AHRAA
-750 KESAASEERRNMRP
+750 KESAASGERRNARP
-764 TIQVRPA
+764 AIYVRPA

-776 YYTLDREEYGD
+776 YYTLEREEYGD

-814 DADGFEYID
+814 DEDGFEYID

>member
-1 MKKVR
+1 MKRFK
-6 NIILGIIA
+6 NIILGILA

-20 AVPVGGISAYASSA
+20 AAPVGGISAYASSA

-99 SSTKAFS
+99 NSTKAFS

-132 AQAVTVSKPGAA
+132 AQAVTVSKTGTAS
-144 TVKVK
+144 VKVK
-149 APASSSGEAALSSLK
+149 APATSSAEAALSSLK
-164 ISPGKLSPAFS
+164 ISPGTLSPAFS
-175 PDVTAYTVQVGASV
+175 PNVTSYTAQVGASV

-219 VVCKVTAENG
+219 VVCKVTAEDG

-241 LDTVDVPSD
+241 LDTVDVPS
-250 AETEA
+250 EA
-255 ETEAEA
+255 ETGAETDA
-261 VETSSVVTNGLDVE
+261 VGTTPVVTNGLDVE

-310 GSGNDLTLLY
+310 GNGNDLTLLY
-320 LQSADGNGAFYIYMP
+320 LQGADGNGAFYIYIP
-335 ESGALSPYVTIDVT
+335 ESGVLSPYVTIDVT

-358 DASVQI
+358 DESVQI
-364 PDGFVET
+364 PDGFMET

-388 DEQQQYCV
+388 DEQQKYCV

-437 EIVDQYNALCKDYNI
+437 EIVDKYNALCRDYNI
-452 RFIMIAVLGVACVIL
+452 RFVMLAVLGVACVIL

-477 RKEWKEEAQAAG
+477 RKEWREEAQAAG
-489 GRQRAKCRSSA
+489 GRQRSKRRPSSPNARPAADARVKRGTGRDKREDGEMTPARPAARSEKERMA
-500 ANVQPVANVRAERR
+500 ADDRRRPSAERMEEGRRSARR
-514 TERASQPNRRERT
+514 TQETLETRPVRRERSM
-527 TETGAVARTKRT
+527 EAAASADRAKRM
-539 PEERHSSG
+539 PE
-547 EREDSIPE
+547 E
-555 RRRREVDQR
+555 RRRRE
-564 SSDARETRV
+564 
-573 SQDGERRAERDRREL
+573 AESEN
-588 TEEGRSERRRR
+588 RSERVRR
-599 ELTEEGRSERRC
+599 EMPEESSPACVRREASEEERLQRTRRDAAEESRSERPR
-611 RELAEKGR
+611 
-619 AERSQ
+619 
-624 REPIE
+624 
-629 EGRTE
+629 RT
-634 RRRREPIE
+634 
-642 EGRAERSR
+642 S
-650 RESIEEGRSER
+650 
-661 SRRESIEEE
+661 
-670 RSERSRREP
+670 
-679 AEETRSDRRHR
+679 
-690 ALVGEDRSEGIR
+690 
-702 RDTADGSRAGHDR
+702 ADGSRAERERQAVAESR
-715 RTVTEESR
+715 RTERER
-723 AEKERTG
+723 AVS
-730 TAKESRT
+730 AKESRLQ
-737 RRDYASSS
+737 RDYTPAS
-745 ARRAA
+745 AHRAA
-750 KESAASEERRNMRP
+750 KESAVSGERRNARP
-764 TIQVRPA
+764 AIYVRPA

-776 YYTLDREEYGD
+776 YYTLEREEYGD

-800 RAREAKAR
+800 LKLKLAPR
-808 LERDRR
+808 LCR
-814 DADGFEYID
+814 GLISYTI
-823 DPQ
+823 PKLSLSP

>member
-1 MKKVR
+1 MKRFK
-6 NIILGIIA
+6 NIILGILA

-20 AVPVGGISAYASSA
+20 AAPIGGISAYASSA

-132 AQAVTVSKPGAA
+132 AQAVTVSKTGTAS
-144 TVKVK
+144 VKVK
-149 APASSSGEAALSSLK
+149 APATSSAEAALSSLK
-164 ISPGKLSPAFS
+164 ISPGTLSPAFS
-175 PDVTAYTVQVGASV
+175 PNVTSYTAQVGASV

-219 VVCKVTAENG
+219 VVCKVTAEDG

-241 LDTVDVPSD
+241 LNTVDVPSE

-255 ETEAEA
+255 ETET
-261 VETSSVVTNGLDVE
+261 VGTTPVVTNGLDVE

-310 GSGNDLTLLY
+310 GNGNDLTLLY
-320 LQSADGNGAFYIYMP
+320 LQGADGNGAFYIYIP
-335 ESGALSPYVTIDVT
+335 ESGVLSPYVTIDVT

-358 DASVQI
+358 DESVQI
-364 PDGFVET
+364 PDGFMET

-388 DEQQQYCV
+388 DEQQKYCV

-437 EIVDQYNALCKDYNI
+437 EIVDKYNALCRDYNI
-452 RFIMIAVLGVACVIL
+452 RFVMLAVLGVACVIL

-477 RKEWKEEAQAAG
+477 RKKWREEAQAAG
-489 GRQRAKCRSSA
+489 GRQRSKRRPSSPNARPAADARVKRDTGRDKREDGEMTPARPAARSEKERMATDDRRRPS
-500 ANVQPVANVRAERR
+500 AERMEEGRRSARR
-514 TERASQPNRRERT
+514 TQETLETRPVRRERNM
-527 TETGAVARTKRT
+527 EAAASADRAKRM
-539 PEERHSSG
+539 PE
-547 EREDSIPE
+547 E
-555 RRRREVDQR
+555 RRRREAGSENR
-564 SSDARETRV
+564 FERV
-573 SQDGERRAERDRREL
+573 RREMP
-588 TEEGRSERRRR
+588 EESSPACVRREASEEERLQRTRRDTAEESRSERPRR
-599 ELTEEGRSERRC
+599 TS
-611 RELAEKGR
+611 
-619 AERSQ
+619 
-624 REPIE
+624 
-629 EGRTE
+629 
-634 RRRREPIE
+634 
-642 EGRAERSR
+642 
-650 RESIEEGRSER
+650 
-661 SRRESIEEE
+661 
-670 RSERSRREP
+670 
-679 AEETRSDRRHR
+679 
-690 ALVGEDRSEGIR
+690 
-702 RDTADGSRAGHDR
+702 ADGSRAERERQAVAESR
-715 RTVTEESR
+715 RTERER
-723 AEKERTG
+723 AVSE
-730 TAKESRT
+730 KESRLQ
-737 RRDYASSS
+737 RDYTPAS
-745 ARRAA
+745 AHRAA
-750 KESAASEERRNMRP
+750 KEAAVSGERRNARP
-764 TIQVRPA
+764 TIHVRPA

-776 YYTLDREEYGD
+776 YYTLEREEYGD

-814 DADGFEYID
+814 DEDGFEYID